1 MIALSHS
8 FSGKPRQAS
17 MAAYRQLLAENHV
30 EEILQDVKQNKTLD
44 RKKELPVWLPL
55 AASFKNGT
63 RKAEDAVPSGL
74 FFLDIDE
81 KGLTEALWNKVREER
96 LIQEFRIVYFAE
108 SAGGGTHIWAW
119 RTPGLSIE
127 ENIQR
132 LASRL
137 GVSYDSHVTDLA
149 RCCFMVSEQYVR
161 LLDPVVFEPLTEEQ
175 RQLYSASRM
184 IAQKEEDL
192 NALAQN
198 ALVQNAL
205 VQNELVQNALVQTTP
220 TPPNLGGEEDTPA
233 AESAPTVVMVSPPE
247 LGGARGGLNNSHS
260 CTYKDIPYSQIVQ
273 ALLWKLGYGDA
284 PAEGERNTALYTM
297 SRYLR
302 FICDFDEQKLFA
314 IIPHWGLPEHEV
326 ISTIKSA
333 VASVRPTDMPSQ
345 MKEVLSSLGAAME
358 VETEKAE
365 DSPIPT
371 VGNELPGILQDLA
384 DHAPGEF
391 KEATLIAAMPML
403 GTLATGIRA
412 RYNDGKINSASFIV
426 DIEAPQATG
435 KSFVDDEFA
444 LLMDP
449 IIKQDEVEWQKEIAY
464 SLAKKDGQDVENPCS
479 QIRIL
484 EPNIG
489 VSAFLERALYA
500 KGKHLFTYAPEI
512 ETVLKNNKGGAWT
525 EKNDLFRLAYDN
537 KPWGQHRISKDSFSG
552 KVTLYYNMVM
562 CGTPNKCRAFF
573 ADAESGL
580 VSRVTPVVLPDMVGA
595 KMPKFKPWTKDEEER
610 VKRQCL
616 CLMDEEGEVD
626 LPLINKA
633 LEEWDEEKR
642 QEYLQTLRYSLDV
655 LRRRAALNGFRA
667 GIIAYLLEGRQ
678 ETERAIKFARWYAER
693 CLHYQLQLYGD
704 KIDALHNGPSPQ
716 ASKGN
721 VRYLDALPREFTKED
736 LVTLRLANNESP
748 VVKTITWRWVKEGK
762 IEKIDTNLWRKIG

>member
-1 MIALSHS
+1 MASS
-8 FSGKPRQAS
+8 FSGKPRKAS
-17 MAAYRQLLAENHV
+17 MAAYRQLLAKNHV
-30 EEILQDVKQNKTLD
+30 EEILQDVKQNNRLD

-55 AASFKNGT
+55 AQSFNNGT

-74 FFLDIDE
+74 FYLDIDE
-81 KGLTEALWNKVREER
+81 KGLTEQLWQKVQDENLIEEY
-96 LIQEFRIVYFAE
+96 RIVYFAE

-119 RTPGLSIE
+119 RTPGATIE
-127 ENIQR
+127 EDIQK

-149 RCCFMVSEQYVR
+149 RCCFMVSEKYVK
-161 LLDPVVFEPLTEEQ
+161 LLDPIVFVEQPSSPKLGDNRGLNEESPLTE
-175 RQLYSASRM
+175 
-184 IAQKEEDL
+184 K
-192 NALAQN
+192 
-198 ALVQNAL
+198 
-205 VQNELVQNALVQTTP
+205 NENGSETCSDPQ
-220 TPPNLGGEEDTPA
+220 PPNLGG
-233 AESAPTVVMVSPPE
+233 S
-247 LGGARGGLNNSHS
+247 N
-260 CTYKDIPYSQIVQ
+260 YKGIPYENIVQ

-284 PAEGERNTALYTM
+284 PAEGERNMALYTM
-297 SRYLR
+297 SRYMR
-302 FICDFDEQKLFA
+302 FICDFDEQKLFT
-314 IIPHWGLPEHEV
+314 ILPHWGLSDHEV
-326 ISTIKSA
+326 QSTIKSA
-333 VASVRPTDMPSQ
+333 VGSTRPAGIPS
-345 MKEVLSSLGAAME
+345 MMNEVLSSLGAASE
-358 VETEKAE
+358 AGSAE
-365 DSPIPT
+365 SDEST
-371 VGNELPGILQDLA
+371 VAPVDNELPGILQDLS
-384 DHAPGEF
+384 DHAPEEF
-391 KEATLIAAMPML
+391 REATLMAAMPML

-412 RYNDGKINSASFIV
+412 KYRDGKLNSPSFIV

-435 KSFVDDEFA
+435 KSFVDAEFE

-449 IIKQDEVEWQKEIAY
+449 IIKQDEVEWQKEIEY
-464 SLAKKDGQDVENPCS
+464 SLAKKNGEEVENPCA
-479 QIRIL
+479 QIRII

-580 VSRVTPVVLPDMVGA
+580 VSRVTPVLLPDMVGA
-595 KMPKFKPWTKDEEER
+595 RMPHFKPWSQEDEEK

-616 CLMDEEGEVD
+616 CLMDEEGEVE

-633 LEEWDEEKR
+633 IEAWDEEKR

-678 ETERAIKFARWYAER
+678 ETERAIRFAVWYAER
-693 CLHYQLQLYGD
+693 CLHYQLQLYGN
-704 KIDALHNGPSPQ
+704 KIDALHDNAVSPQ

-721 VRYLDALPREFTKED
+721 IRYLDVLPKEFTKED
-736 LVTLRLANNESP
+736 LVNLRLANNESP
-748 VVKTITWRWVKEGK
+748 VVKTIICRWVKEGLVVK
-762 IEKIDTNLWRKIG
+762 TNANLWQKIQV

>member
-1 MIALSHS
+1 MIQLSHL
-8 FSGKPRQAS
+8 FSGKPRKAS
-17 MAAYRQLLAENHV
+17 MAAYRQLLTKNHV
-30 EEILQDVKQNKTLD
+30 DEILLDVKQNKNLD

-55 AASFKNGT
+55 AQCFNNGT

-81 KGLTEALWNKVREER
+81 KGLTEQLWQKVQDEN
-96 LIQEFRIVYFAE
+96 LIEEFRIVYFAE

-119 RTPGLSIE
+119 RTPGSTIE
-127 ENIQR
+127 EDIQK

-149 RCCFMVSEQYVR
+149 RCCFMVSEQYVK
-161 LLDPVVFEPLTEEQ
+161 LLDPVVFEESEWKEASEESEDKTEVSTLNS
-175 RQLYSASRM
+175 QLS
-184 IAQKEEDL
+184 I
-192 NALAQN
+192 
-198 ALVQNAL
+198 V
-205 VQNELVQNALVQTTP
+205 
-220 TPPNLGGEEDTPA
+220 
-233 AESAPTVVMVSPPE
+233 
-247 LGGARGGLNNSHS
+247 NSQLS
-260 CTYKDIPYSQIVQ
+260 TSYKGISYENIVQ

-284 PAEGERNTALYTM
+284 PAQGERNMALYTM
-297 SRYLR
+297 SRYMR
-302 FICDFDEQKLFA
+302 FICDFDEQRLFT
-314 IIPHWGLPEHEV
+314 ILPHWGLSEHEV
-326 ISTIKSA
+326 LSTIKSA
-333 VASVRPTDMPSQ
+333 VGSTRPAGIPS
-345 MKEVLSSLGAAME
+345 MMNEVLSSLGAAIETGTETIDDSMVSP
-358 VETEKAE
+358 VEA
-365 DSPIPT
+365 
-371 VGNELPGILQDLA
+371 ELPGILQDLS
-384 DHAPGEF
+384 DHAPEEF
-391 KEATLIAAMPML
+391 REATLIAAMPML

-412 RYNDGKINSASFIV
+412 KYRDGKLNSPSFIV

-435 KSFVDDEFA
+435 KSFVDAEFE

-449 IIKQDEVEWQKEIAY
+449 IIKQDEVEWQKEIEY
-464 SLAKKDGQDVENPCS
+464 SLAKKDGEEVENPCS
-479 QIRIL
+479 QIRII

-595 KMPKFKPWTKDEEER
+595 KMPQFKAWSQEDEEK

-616 CLMDEEGEVD
+616 CLMDEEGEVE

-633 LEEWDEEKR
+633 IEEWDEGKR

-655 LRRRAALNGFRA
+655 LRRRAALNGFCA
-667 GIIAYLLEGRQ
+667 GILAYLLEGRQ
-678 ETERAIKFARWYAER
+678 ETERAIKFAVWYAER
-693 CLHYQLQLYGD
+693 CLHYQLQLYGN
-704 KIDALHNGPSPQ
+704 KIDALHDNAVSPQ
-716 ASKGN
+716 VSKGN
-721 VRYLDALPREFTKED
+721 IRYLDALPKEFTKED
-736 LVTLRLANNESP
+736 LVNLRLANNESP
-748 VVKTITWRWVKEGK
+748 VVKTIICRWVKEALIVKTG
-762 IEKIDTNLWRKIG
+762 TNLWQKIL

>member
-1 MIALSHS
+1 MASS
-8 FSGKPRQAS
+8 FSGKPRKAS
-17 MAAYRQLLAENHV
+17 MAAYRQLLAKNHV
-30 EEILQDVKQNKTLD
+30 EDILQDVKQNNRLD

-55 AASFKNGT
+55 AQSFNNGT

-74 FFLDIDE
+74 FYLDIDE
-81 KGLTEALWNKVREER
+81 KGLTEHLWQKVQDEN
-96 LIQEFRIVYFAE
+96 LIEKYRIVYFAE

-119 RTPGLSIE
+119 RTPGATIE
-127 ENIQR
+127 EDIQK

-149 RCCFMVSEQYVR
+149 RCCFMVSEKYVK
-161 LLDPVVFEPLTEEQ
+161 LLDPIVFEEQPSSPKLGDNRGLNEESPLTEKNENGSETC
-175 RQLYSASRM
+175 SAP
-184 IAQKEEDL
+184 QH
-192 NALAQN
+192 
-198 ALVQNAL
+198 
-205 VQNELVQNALVQTTP
+205 
-220 TPPNLGGEEDTPA
+220 PNLGG
-233 AESAPTVVMVSPPE
+233 S
-247 LGGARGGLNNSHS
+247 N
-260 CTYKDIPYSQIVQ
+260 YKGIPYENIVQ

-284 PAEGERNTALYTM
+284 PAEGERNMALYTM
-297 SRYLR
+297 SRYMR
-302 FICDFDEQKLFA
+302 FICDFDEQKLFT
-314 IIPHWGLPEHEV
+314 ILPHWGLSDHEV
-326 ISTIKSA
+326 QSTIKSA
-333 VASVRPTDMPSQ
+333 VGSTRPAGIPS
-345 MKEVLSSLGAAME
+345 MMNEVLSSLGAA
-358 VETEKAE
+358 TEAGSAE
-365 DSPIPT
+365 SDEST
-371 VGNELPGILQDLA
+371 VAPVDNELPGILQDLS
-384 DHAPGEF
+384 DHAPEEF
-391 KEATLIAAMPML
+391 REATLIAAMPML

-412 RYNDGKINSASFIV
+412 RYRDGKLNSPSFIV

-435 KSFVDDEFA
+435 KSFVDAEFE

-449 IIKQDEVEWQKEIAY
+449 IIKQDEVEWQKEIEY
-464 SLAKKDGQDVENPCS
+464 SLAKKNGEEVENPCA
-479 QIRIL
+479 QIRII

-573 ADAESGL
+573 ADAEGGL
-580 VSRVTPVVLPDMVGA
+580 VSRVTPVLLPDMVGA
-595 KMPKFKPWTKDEEER
+595 RMPHFKPWSQEDEEK

-616 CLMDEEGEVD
+616 CLMDEEGEVE

-633 LEEWDEEKR
+633 IEAWDEEKR

-678 ETERAIKFARWYAER
+678 ETERAIRFAVWYAER
-693 CLHYQLQLYGD
+693 CLHYQLQLYGN
-704 KIDALHNGPSPQ
+704 KIDALHDNAVSPQ

-721 VRYLDALPREFTKED
+721 IRYLDVLPKEFTKED
-736 LVTLRLANNESP
+736 LVNLRLANNESP
-748 VVKTITWRWVKEGK
+748 VVKTIIYRWVKEGLVVK
-762 IEKIDTNLWRKIG
+762 TNANLWQKIQV

>member
-1 MIALSHS
+1 
-8 FSGKPRQAS
+8 
-17 MAAYRQLLAENHV
+17 MAAYRQLLAKNHV
-30 EEILQDVKQNKTLD
+30 EEILQDVKQNNRLD

-55 AASFKNGT
+55 AQSFNNGT

-74 FFLDIDE
+74 FYLDIDE
-81 KGLTEALWNKVREER
+81 KGLTEQLWQKVQDENLIEEY
-96 LIQEFRIVYFAE
+96 RIVYFAE

-119 RTPGLSIE
+119 RTPGATIE
-127 ENIQR
+127 EDIQK

-149 RCCFMVSEQYVR
+149 RCCFMVSEKYVK
-161 LLDPVVFEPLTEEQ
+161 LLDPIVFEEQPSSPKLGDNRGLNEESPLTE
-175 RQLYSASRM
+175 
-184 IAQKEEDL
+184 K
-192 NALAQN
+192 
-198 ALVQNAL
+198 
-205 VQNELVQNALVQTTP
+205 NENGSETCSDPQ
-220 TPPNLGGEEDTPA
+220 PPNLGG
-233 AESAPTVVMVSPPE
+233 S
-247 LGGARGGLNNSHS
+247 N
-260 CTYKDIPYSQIVQ
+260 YKGIPYENIVQ

-284 PAEGERNTALYTM
+284 PAEGERNMALYTM
-297 SRYLR
+297 SRYMR
-302 FICDFDEQKLFA
+302 FICDFDEQKLFT
-314 IIPHWGLPEHEV
+314 ILPHWGLSNHEV
-326 ISTIKSA
+326 QSTIKSA
-333 VASVRPTDMPSQ
+333 VGSTRPAGIPS
-345 MKEVLSSLGAAME
+345 MMNEVLSSLGAASQAGS
-358 VETEKAE
+358 AE
-365 DSPIPT
+365 SDEST
-371 VGNELPGILQDLA
+371 VAPVDNELPGILQDLSN
-384 DHAPGEF
+384 HAPEEF
-391 KEATLIAAMPML
+391 REATLMAAMPML

-412 RYNDGKINSASFIV
+412 KYRDGKLNSPSFIV

-435 KSFVDDEFA
+435 KSFVDAEFE

-449 IIKQDEVEWQKEIAY
+449 IIKQDEVEWQKEIEY
-464 SLAKKDGQDVENPCS
+464 SLAKKNGEEVENPCA
-479 QIRIL
+479 QIRII

-573 ADAESGL
+573 ADAEGGL
-580 VSRVTPVVLPDMVGA
+580 VSRVTPVLLPDMVGA
-595 KMPKFKPWTKDEEER
+595 RMPHFKSWSQEDEEK

-616 CLMDEEGEVD
+616 CLMDEEGEVE

-633 LEEWDEEKR
+633 IEAWDEGKR

-678 ETERAIKFARWYAER
+678 ETERAIRFAVWYAER
-693 CLHYQLQLYGD
+693 CLHYQLQLYGN
-704 KIDALHNGPSPQ
+704 KIDALHDNAVSPQ

-721 VRYLDALPREFTKED
+721 IRYLDVLPKEFTKED
-736 LVTLRLANNESP
+736 LVNLRLANNESP
-748 VVKTITWRWVKEGK
+748 VVKTIIYRWVKEGLVVK
-762 IEKIDTNLWRKIG
+762 TNANLWQKIQV

>member
-1 MIALSHS
+1 MVCISNS

-30 EEILQDVKQNKTLD
+30 ENILTDVKQNKNLD

-55 AASFKNGT
+55 AECFKNGT

-81 KGLTEALWNKVREER
+81 KGLTEQLWQKVQDEN
-96 LIQEFRIVYFAE
+96 LIEAFRIVYFAE

-127 ENIQR
+127 EDIQK

-149 RCCFMVSEQYVR
+149 RCCFMVSEQYVK
-161 LLDPVVFEPLTEEQ
+161 LLDPIVFEPLTEEQ
-175 RQLYSASRM
+175 MKLYTSDDFSRILCKQSEQVRAGNSDEQTNLSPLTSCPSPLNYKG
-184 IAQKEEDL
+184 IAYEK
-192 NALAQN
+192 
-198 ALVQNAL
+198 
-205 VQNELVQNALVQTTP
+205 
-220 TPPNLGGEEDTPA
+220 
-233 AESAPTVVMVSPPE
+233 
-247 LGGARGGLNNSHS
+247 
-260 CTYKDIPYSQIVQ
+260 IVQ
-273 ALLWKLGYGDA
+273 SLLWKLGYGDA
-284 PAEGERNTALYTM
+284 PAEGERNMALYTM

-314 IIPHWGLPEHEV
+314 ILPHWGLSDHEV
-326 ISTIKSA
+326 MSTIKSA
-333 VASVRPTDMPSQ
+333 VGSTRPAGIPSQ
-345 MKEVLSSLGAAME
+345 MNEVLSMLGAATE
-358 VETEKAE
+358 AGSETADDSLVVPVEK
-365 DSPIPT
+365 
-371 VGNELPGILQDLA
+371 ELPGILQDLS
-384 DHAPGEF
+384 DHAPEEF

-412 RYNDGKINSASFIV
+412 KYRDGKVNSPSFIV

-435 KSFVDDEFA
+435 KSFVDNEFE

-464 SLAKKDGQDVENPCS
+464 SLAKKDGQEVENPCAA
-479 QIRIL
+479 IRII

-580 VSRVTPVVLPDMVGA
+580 VSRVTPVILPDMVGA
-595 KMPKFKPWTKDEEER
+595 KMPQFEPWTKEDEEK

-633 LEEWDEEKR
+633 IEEWDEGKR

-678 ETERAIKFARWYAER
+678 ETERAIKFALWYAER
-693 CLHYQLQLYGD
+693 CLHYQLLIYGD
-704 KIDALHNGPSPQ
+704 KIDALHNGQLSPQ

-721 VRYLDALPREFTKED
+721 IRYLDALPKEFTKED
-736 LVTLRLANNESP
+736 LVNLRLANGESP
-748 VVKTITWRWVKEGK
+748 VVKTIICRWVKESLIVK
-762 IEKIDTNLWRKIG
+762 IGTNLWQKIPS

>member
-1 MIALSHS
+1 MILLASS

-30 EEILQDVKQNKTLD
+30 EEILTDVKQNKNLD

-55 AASFKNGT
+55 AECFTNGV
-63 RKAEDAVPSGL
+63 RKAEDAQPSGL
-74 FFLDIDE
+74 YYLDIDE
-81 KGLTEALWNKVREER
+81 KGLTEQLWNKVREEN
-96 LIQEFRIVYFAE
+96 LIEEFRIVYFAE

-127 ENIQR
+127 EDIQK

-137 GVSYDSHVTDLA
+137 GVSYDPHVTDLA
-149 RCCFMVSEQYVR
+149 RCCFMVSEQYVK

-175 RQLYSASRM
+175 KMDYTASHSP
-184 IAQKEEDL
+184 
-192 NALAQN
+192 
-198 ALVQNAL
+198 
-205 VQNELVQNALVQTTP
+205 VQTTP
-220 TPPNLGGEEDTPA
+220 APPNSGGEMVT
-233 AESAPTVVMVSPPE
+233 TVGDDSVAGVISSPPE
-247 LGGARGGLNNSHS
+247 LGGVRGGLN
-260 CTYKDIPYSQIVQ
+260 YKGIAYDKIVQ

-314 IIPHWGLPEHEV
+314 ILPHWGLSDHEV
-326 ISTIKSA
+326 LSTIKSA
-333 VASVRPTDMPSQ
+333 VSSVRPTDMPSQ
-345 MKEVLSSLGAAME
+345 MKEVLASLGAAQE
-358 VETEKAE
+358 VASENDDESLVTPV
-365 DSPIPT
+365 DQ
-371 VGNELPGILQDLA
+371 ELPGILQDLS
-384 DHAPGEF
+384 DHAPEEF

-412 RYNDGKINSASFIV
+412 KYRDGKMNSASFIV

-435 KSFVDDEFA
+435 KSFVDNEFE

-479 QIRIL
+479 QIRII

-595 KMPKFKPWTKDEEER
+595 KMPQFKVWTKDEEEK

-633 LEEWDEEKR
+633 IEEWDEGKR

-667 GIIAYLLEGRQ
+667 GIIAYLLEGRK
-678 ETERAIKFARWYAER
+678 ETERAIKFALWYAER
-693 CLHYQLQLYGD
+693 CLYYQLQIYGD
-704 KIDALHNGPSPQ
+704 KIDALHNGMLTTQ
-716 ASKGN
+716 AAKGN
-721 VRYLDALPREFTKED
+721 IRYLDALPKEFTKED
-736 LVTLRLANNESP
+736 LVNLRLANNESP
-748 VVKTITWRWVKEGK
+748 VVKTIICRWVKEELIAK
-762 IEKIDTNLWRKIG
+762 IGTNLWQKIC

>member
-1 MIALSHS
+1 MASS
-8 FSGKPRQAS
+8 FSGKPRKAS
-17 MAAYRQLLAENHV
+17 MAAYRQLLAKNHV
-30 EEILQDVKQNKTLD
+30 EEILQDVKQNNRLD

-55 AASFKNGT
+55 AQSFNNGT

-74 FFLDIDE
+74 FYLDIDE
-81 KGLTEALWNKVREER
+81 KGLTEQLWQKVQDENLIEEY
-96 LIQEFRIVYFAE
+96 RIVYFAE

-119 RTPGLSIE
+119 RTPGATIE
-127 ENIQR
+127 EDIQK

-149 RCCFMVSEQYVR
+149 RCCFMVSEKYVK
-161 LLDPVVFEPLTEEQ
+161 LLDPIVFEEQPSSPKLGDNRGLNEESPLTE
-175 RQLYSASRM
+175 
-184 IAQKEEDL
+184 K
-192 NALAQN
+192 
-198 ALVQNAL
+198 
-205 VQNELVQNALVQTTP
+205 NENGSETCSDPQ
-220 TPPNLGGEEDTPA
+220 PPNLGG
-233 AESAPTVVMVSPPE
+233 S
-247 LGGARGGLNNSHS
+247 N
-260 CTYKDIPYSQIVQ
+260 YKGIPYENIVQ

-284 PAEGERNTALYTM
+284 PAEGERNMALYTM
-297 SRYLR
+297 SRYMR

-314 IIPHWGLPEHEV
+314 ILPHWGLSDHEV
-326 ISTIKSA
+326 QSTIKSA
-333 VASVRPTDMPSQ
+333 VGSTRPAGIPS
-345 MKEVLSSLGAAME
+345 MMNEVLSSLGAASE
-358 VETEKAE
+358 AGSAE
-365 DSPIPT
+365 SDEST
-371 VGNELPGILQDLA
+371 VAPVDAELPGILQDLS
-384 DHAPGEF
+384 DHAPEEF
-391 KEATLIAAMPML
+391 REATLMAAMPML

-412 RYNDGKINSASFIV
+412 KYRDGKLNSPSFIV

-435 KSFVDDEFA
+435 KSFVDAEFE

-449 IIKQDEVEWQKEIAY
+449 IIKQDEVEWQKEIEY
-464 SLAKKDGQDVENPCS
+464 SLAKKNGEEVENPCA
-479 QIRIL
+479 QIRII

-580 VSRVTPVVLPDMVGA
+580 VSRVTPVLLPDMVGA
-595 KMPKFKPWTKDEEER
+595 RMPHFKPWSQEDEEK

-616 CLMDEEGEVD
+616 CLRDEEGEIE

-633 LEEWDEEKR
+633 IEAWDEEKR

-678 ETERAIKFARWYAER
+678 ETERAIRFAVWYAER
-693 CLHYQLQLYGD
+693 CLHYQLQLYGN
-704 KIDALHNGPSPQ
+704 KIDALHDNAVSPQ

-721 VRYLDALPREFTKED
+721 IRYLDVLPKEFTKED
-736 LVTLRLANNESP
+736 LMNLRLANNESP
-748 VVKTITWRWVKEGK
+748 VVKTIICRWVKEGLVVK
-762 IEKIDTNLWRKIG
+762 TNANLWQKIQV

>member
-1 MIALSHS
+1 MVCICNS

-17 MAAYRQLLAENHV
+17 MAAYRQLLAKNHV
-30 EEILQDVKQNKTLD
+30 EEILTDVKQNNRLD

-55 AASFKNGT
+55 AASFNNGT

-74 FFLDIDE
+74 YFLDIDE
-81 KGLTEALWNKVREER
+81 KGLTEQLWQKVQDEN
-96 LIQEFRIVYFAE
+96 LIEEFRIVYFAE

-127 ENIQR
+127 EDIQR
-132 LASRL
+132 LAGRL
-137 GVSYDSHVTDLA
+137 GVGYDSHVTDLA
-149 RCCFMVSEQYVR
+149 RCCFMVSEQYVK
-161 LLDPVVFEPLTEEQ
+161 LLDPVVFEK
-175 RQLYSASRM
+175 SDW
-184 IAQKEEDL
+184 KEIPEVSKTPE
-192 NALAQN
+192 NADNL
-198 ALVQNAL
+198 
-205 VQNELVQNALVQTTP
+205 P
-220 TPPNLGGEEDTPA
+220 TLD
-233 AESAPTVVMVSPPE
+233 
-247 LGGARGGLNNSHS
+247 
-260 CTYKDIPYSQIVQ
+260 YKGIDYEKIVR

-284 PAEGERNTALYTM
+284 PAQGERNMALYTM

-314 IIPHWGLPEHEV
+314 ILPHWGLSDHEV
-326 ISTIKSA
+326 LSTIKSA
-333 VASVRPTDMPSQ
+333 VGSTRPAGIPS
-345 MKEVLSSLGAAME
+345 MMNEVLSSLGAAVE
-358 VETEKAE
+358 AETETA
-365 DSPIPT
+365 DQSVAP
-371 VGNELPGILQDLA
+371 VDAELPGILQDLS
-384 DHAPGEF
+384 DHAPEEF
-391 KEATLIAAMPML
+391 REATLMAAMPML

-412 RYNDGKINSASFIV
+412 KYRDGKLNSPSFIV

-435 KSFVDDEFA
+435 KSFVDAEFE

-464 SLAKKDGQDVENPCS
+464 SLAKKNGEEVENPCS
-479 QIRIL
+479 QIRII

-500 KGKHLFTYAPEI
+500 KDKHLFTYAPEI

-595 KMPKFKPWTKDEEER
+595 KMPQFKAWSQEDEEK

-633 LEEWDEEKR
+633 IEEWDEGKR

-678 ETERAIKFARWYAER
+678 ETERAIRFALWYAER

-704 KIDALHNGPSPQ
+704 KIDALHNGTLSTQ

-721 VRYLDALPREFTKED
+721 IRYLDALPKEFTKAD
-736 LVTLRLANNESP
+736 LVNLRLANGESP
-748 VVKTITWRWVKEGK
+748 VVKTIICRWVKESLIMK
-762 IEKIDTNLWRKIG
+762 IGTNLWQKIQ

>member
-1 MIALSHS
+1 MMQIATS

-30 EEILQDVKQNKTLD
+30 EEILQDVKQNKNLD

-63 RKAEDAVPSGL
+63 RKAEDAQPSGL

-81 KGLTEALWNKVREER
+81 KGLTEALWNKVREEN

-127 ENIQR
+127 EDIQR

-161 LLDPVVFEPLTEEQ
+161 LLDPGVFEENRGEWLEVRGKRIDSSATNSDNETNLSPLTS
-175 RQLYSASRM
+175 YHSP
-184 IAQKEEDL
+184 L
-192 NALAQN
+192 N
-198 ALVQNAL
+198 
-205 VQNELVQNALVQTTP
+205 
-220 TPPNLGGEEDTPA
+220 
-233 AESAPTVVMVSPPE
+233 
-247 LGGARGGLNNSHS
+247 
-260 CTYKDIPYSQIVQ
+260 YKDIPYSQIVQ

-314 IIPHWGLPEHEV
+314 ILPHWGLPEHEV

-358 VETEKAE
+358 AETEKAE

-371 VGNELPGILQDLA
+371 VDNELPGILQDLA
-384 DHAPGEF
+384 DHAPEEF

-678 ETERAIKFARWYAER
+678 ETERAIKFVRWYAER

-704 KIDALHNGPSPQ
+704 KIDALHNGTSPQ
-716 ASKGN
+716 TSKGN
-721 VRYLDALPREFTKED
+721 VRSLDALPREFTKED

>member
-1 MIALSHS
+1 MIQLASS
-8 FSGKPRQAS
+8 FSGKPRKAS
-17 MAAYRQLLAENHV
+17 MAAYRQLLAKNHV
-30 EEILQDVKQNKTLD
+30 DEILLDVKQNNRMD

-81 KGLTEALWNKVREER
+81 KGLTEQLWQKVQAEN
-96 LIQEFRIVYFAE
+96 LIEEFRIVYFAE
-108 SAGGGTHIWAW
+108 SAGGGTHIWAR
-119 RTPGLSIE
+119 RTPGATIE
-127 ENIQR
+127 EDIQR
-132 LASRL
+132 LAQRL

-149 RCCFMVSEQYVR
+149 RCCFMVSEQYVK
-161 LLDPVVFEPLTEEQ
+161 LLDPVVFEEIERREESGE
-175 RQLYSASRM
+175 RREISSA
-184 IAQKEEDL
+184 
-192 NALAQN
+192 
-198 ALVQNAL
+198 
-205 VQNELVQNALVQTTP
+205 
-220 TPPNLGGEEDTPA
+220 TPA
-233 AESAPTVVMVSPPE
+233 PLADSQSDLSP
-247 LGGARGGLNNSHS
+247 LSSLHS
-260 CTYKDIPYSQIVQ
+260 PLSYKGIPYDKIVQ

-284 PAEGERNTALYTM
+284 PAEGERNMALYTM

-302 FICDFDEQKLFA
+302 FICDFDEQKLFT
-314 IIPHWGLPEHEV
+314 ILPHWGLSDHEV
-326 ISTIKSA
+326 LATIKSA
-333 VASVRPTDMPSQ
+333 VGSVRPAGIPSMMQ
-345 MKEVLSSLGAAME
+345 EVISSLGAPIETGTETADDTLAAP
-358 VETEKAE
+358 VEA
-365 DSPIPT
+365 
-371 VGNELPGILQDLA
+371 ELPSILQDLS
-384 DHAPGEF
+384 DHAPEEF
-391 KEATLIAAMPML
+391 REATLIAAMPML

-412 RYNDGKINSASFIV
+412 KYRDGKLNSPSFIV

-435 KSFVDDEFA
+435 KSFVDEEFQ

-449 IIKQDEVEWQKEIAY
+449 IIKQDEVEWQKEIQY
-464 SLAKKDGQDVENPCS
+464 SLAKKNGEDVENPCS
-479 QIRIL
+479 QIRII

-512 ETVLKNNKGGAWT
+512 ETVLKNNRGGAWT

-595 KMPKFKPWTKDEEER
+595 RMPEFKAWTKDEEEK

-616 CLMDEEGEVD
+616 CLMDEEGEVS

-633 LEEWDEEKR
+633 IEAWDEEKR
-642 QEYLQTLRYSLDV
+642 QEYLQTLHYSLDV

-667 GIIAYLLEGRQ
+667 GIIAYLLEGHQ
-678 ETERAIKFARWYAER
+678 ETERAIKFALWYAER
-693 CLHYQLQLYGD
+693 CLHYQLQLYGA
-704 KIDALHNGPSPQ
+704 KIDALHNNAVSPQ
-716 ASKGN
+716 FSKGN
-721 VRYLDALPREFTKED
+721 IRYLDALPKEFTKED
-736 LVTLRLANNESP
+736 LVSLRLANNESP
-748 VVKTITWRWVKEGK
+748 VVKTIIYRWVKEGLVTK
-762 IEKIDTNLWRKIG
+762 TGTNLWQKCPE

>member
-1 MIALSHS
+1 MKFAADMIQFASS
-8 FSGKPRQAS
+8 FSGKPRKAS

-30 EEILQDVKQNKTLD
+30 EEILTDVKQNKNLN

-55 AASFKNGT
+55 AESFNNGT

-81 KGLTEALWNKVREER
+81 KGLTEQLWNKVREEN
-96 LIQEFRIVYFAE
+96 LIEAFRIVYFAE

-127 ENIQR
+127 EDIQK

-137 GVSYDSHVTDLA
+137 GVTYDSHVTDLA
-149 RCCFMVSEQYVR
+149 RCCFMVSEQYVK
-161 LLDPVVFEPLTEEQ
+161 LLDPIVFEESEW
-175 RQLYSASRM
+175 
-184 IAQKEEDL
+184 KEESGKKTDSS
-192 NALAQN
+192 AP
-198 ALVQNAL
+198 VSD
-205 VQNELVQNALVQTTP
+205 TP
-220 TPPNLGGEEDTPA
+220 TNL
-233 AESAPTVVMVSPPE
+233 SP
-247 LGGARGGLNNSHS
+247 LNTNPSPLN
-260 CTYKDIPYSQIVQ
+260 YKGIPYENIVQ

-284 PAEGERNTALYTM
+284 PAEGERNMALYTM

-302 FICDFDEQKLFA
+302 FICDFDEQKLYA
-314 IIPHWGLPEHEV
+314 ILPHWGLSDHEV
-326 ISTIKSA
+326 LSTIKSA
-333 VASVRPTDMPSQ
+333 VSSVRPAGIPSQ
-345 MKEVLSSLGAAME
+345 MNEVLSTLGATM
-358 VETEKAE
+358 ETEAE
-365 DSPIPT
+365 PVDESPIT
-371 VGNELPGILQDLA
+371 AVSEELPGILQDLS
-384 DHAPGEF
+384 DHAPEEF
-391 KEATLIAAMPML
+391 REATLIAAMPML

-412 RYNDGKINSASFIV
+412 KYRDGKLNSPSFLV

-435 KSFVDDEFA
+435 KSFVDSEFE

-449 IIKQDEVEWQKEIAY
+449 IIKQDEVEWQKEIEY
-464 SLAKKDGQDVENPCS
+464 SLAKKDGQDVENPCAA
-479 QIRIL
+479 IRII

-580 VSRVTPVVLPDMVGA
+580 VSRVTPVLLPDMVGA
-595 KMPKFKPWTKDEEER
+595 KMPHFKAWTKEEEEK

-626 LPLINKA
+626 LPLINQA
-633 LEEWDEEKR
+633 IEAWDESKR

-667 GIIAYLLEGRQ
+667 GIIAYLLEGRK
-678 ETERAIKFARWYAER
+678 ETERAIKFAVWYAER
-693 CLHYQLQLYGD
+693 CLHYQLMIYGD
-704 KIDALHNGPSPQ
+704 KIDALHNNALSPQ

-721 VRYLDALPREFTKED
+721 IRYLDVLPKEFTKED
-736 LVTLRLANNESP
+736 LVNLRLANHESP
-748 VVKTITWRWVKEGK
+748 VVKTIIYRWVKEGLIK
-762 IEKIDTNLWRKIG
+762 KTDSNLWQKLQS

>member
-1 MIALSHS
+1 MIQLALS

-30 EEILQDVKQNKTLD
+30 EEILADVKQNKNLD

-55 AASFKNGT
+55 AECFNNGT
-63 RKAEDAVPSGL
+63 RKAEDAVASGL

-81 KGLTEALWNKVREER
+81 KGLTEALWKKVQEEK
-96 LIQEFRIVYFAE
+96 LIEEFRIVYFAE

-127 ENIQR
+127 EDIQK

-137 GVSYDSHVTDLA
+137 GVSYDSHVTDLS
-149 RCCFMVSEQYVR
+149 RCCFMVSEQYVK

-175 RQLYSASRM
+175 RKLYALPINNKVEQTEVETTHLSPLTTSLSP
-184 IAQKEEDL
+184 L
-192 NALAQN
+192 NYKGIPY
-198 ALVQNAL
+198 
-205 VQNELVQNALVQTTP
+205 EKIVQT
-220 TPPNLGGEEDTPA
+220 
-233 AESAPTVVMVSPPE
+233 M
-247 LGGARGGLNNSHS
+247 
-260 CTYKDIPYSQIVQ
+260 
-273 ALLWKLGYGDA
+273 LWKLGYGDA

-302 FICDFDEQKLFA
+302 FICDFDEQKLFQ
-314 IIPHWGLPEHEV
+314 ILPHWGLSDHEV
-326 ISTIKSA
+326 MTTIKSA
-333 VASVRPTDMPSQ
+333 VSSVRPTEIPLL
-345 MKEVLSSLGAAME
+345 MKEVLTSMGTVQEAS
-358 VETEKAE
+358 AE
-365 DSPIPT
+365 CVDDAFVAP
-371 VGNELPGILQDLA
+371 VDDDLPGILQEIA
-384 DHAPGEF
+384 DHAPEEF
-391 KEATLIAAMPML
+391 KEASLIASMPML
-403 GTLATGIRA
+403 GTLATSVRA
-412 RYNDGKINSASFIV
+412 KYRDGELNSASFIV
-426 DIEAPQATG
+426 SIEAPQATG
-435 KSFVDDEFA
+435 KSFADKLFY

-479 QIRIL
+479 NIRII

-489 VSAFLERALYA
+489 VSALLERALYA
-500 KGKHLFTYAPEI
+500 KGKHLFTRAPEI

-552 KVTLYYNMVM
+552 KVTLYYNILM

-573 ADAESGL
+573 ADVESGL

-595 KMPKFKPWTKDEEER
+595 KMPKFKIWTKEEEEK

-626 LPLINKA
+626 LPLINQA
-633 LEEWDEEKR
+633 IEEWDESKR

-655 LRRRAALNGFRA
+655 FRRRAALNGFRA
-667 GIIAYLLEGRQ
+667 GIVAYLLEGRK
-678 ETERAIKFARWYAER
+678 ETERAIKFAVWYAER
-693 CLHYQLQLYGD
+693 CLHYQLQIYGD
-704 KIDALHNGPSPQ
+704 KIDALHNDQLSTQ
-716 ASKGN
+716 AAKGN
-721 VRYLDALPREFTKED
+721 IRYLDALPKEFTKED
-736 LVTLRLANNESP
+736 LVSLRLSNNESP
-748 VVKTITWRWVKEGK
+748 VVKTIIYRWVMEGK
-762 IEKIDTNLWRKIG
+762 IEKIDANLWRKI

>member
-1 MIALSHS
+1 MIQLSHL
-8 FSGKPRQAS
+8 FSGKPRKAS
-17 MAAYRQLLAENHV
+17 MAAYRQLLAKNHV
-30 EEILQDVKQNKTLD
+30 DEILLDVKQNNNLD

-55 AASFKNGT
+55 AQCFNNGT

-81 KGLTEALWNKVREER
+81 KGLTEQLWQKVQDEN
-96 LIQEFRIVYFAE
+96 LIEEFRIVYFAE

-119 RTPGLSIE
+119 RTPGSTIE
-127 ENIQR
+127 EDIQK

-149 RCCFMVSEQYVR
+149 RCCFMVSEQYVK
-161 LLDPVVFEPLTEEQ
+161 LLDPIVFEPLTEEQ
-175 RQLYSASRM
+175 KKMYATEVVSSR
-184 IAQKEEDL
+184 ITNSTEQVESKLSSLTPIPSPL
-192 NALAQN
+192 N
-198 ALVQNAL
+198 
-205 VQNELVQNALVQTTP
+205 
-220 TPPNLGGEEDTPA
+220 
-233 AESAPTVVMVSPPE
+233 
-247 LGGARGGLNNSHS
+247 
-260 CTYKDIPYSQIVQ
+260 YKGIPYENIVQ

-284 PAEGERNTALYTM
+284 PAQGERNMALYTM
-297 SRYLR
+297 SRYMR
-302 FICDFDEQKLFA
+302 FICDFDEQRLFT
-314 IIPHWGLPEHEV
+314 ILPHWGLSDHEV
-326 ISTIKSA
+326 LSTIKSA
-333 VASVRPTDMPSQ
+333 VGSTRPAGIPS
-345 MKEVLSSLGAAME
+345 MMNEVLSSLGAAIETGTETIDDSMVSP
-358 VETEKAE
+358 VEA
-365 DSPIPT
+365 
-371 VGNELPGILQDLA
+371 ELPGILQDLS
-384 DHAPGEF
+384 DHAPEEF
-391 KEATLIAAMPML
+391 REATLIAAMPML

-412 RYNDGKINSASFIV
+412 KYRDGKLNSPSFIV

-435 KSFVDDEFA
+435 KSFVDAEFE

-449 IIKQDEVEWQKEIAY
+449 IIKQDEVEWQKEIEY
-464 SLAKKDGQDVENPCS
+464 SLAKKDGQEVENPCA
-479 QIRIL
+479 QIRII

-580 VSRVTPVVLPDMVGA
+580 VSRVTPVLLPDMVGA
-595 KMPKFKPWTKDEEER
+595 KMPQFKAWSQEDEEK

-616 CLMDEEGEVD
+616 CLMDEEGEVE

-633 LEEWDEEKR
+633 IEEWDEGKR

-678 ETERAIKFARWYAER
+678 ETERAIKFALWYAER
-693 CLHYQLQLYGD
+693 CLHYQLQLYGN
-704 KIDALHNGPSPQ
+704 KIDALHDNAVSPQ
-716 ASKGN
+716 VSKGN
-721 VRYLDALPREFTKED
+721 IRYLDALPKEFTKED
-736 LVTLRLANNESP
+736 LVNLRLANNESP
-748 VVKTITWRWVKEGK
+748 VVKTIICRWVKEALIVK
-762 IEKIDTNLWRKIG
+762 IGANLWQKIL

>member
-1 MIALSHS
+1 MISIANSI
-8 FSGKPRQAS
+8 SGKPCQAS
-17 MAAYRQLLAENHV
+17 LEAVRELLAKNHV
-30 EEILQDVKQNKTLD
+30 DEILLDVKQNGNRD

-55 AASFKNGT
+55 AASFKNGV
-63 RKAEDAVPSGL
+63 RKAEDAQPSGL
-74 FFLDIDE
+74 YFLDIDE
-81 KGLTEALWNKVREER
+81 KSLTEQLWNKVREEN
-96 LIQEFRIVYFAE
+96 LIEEFRIVYFAE

-119 RTPGLSIE
+119 RTPGISIE
-127 ENIQR
+127 EDIQK

-149 RCCFMVSEQYVR
+149 RCCFMVSEQYVK

-175 RQLYSASRM
+175 RQLY
-184 IAQKEEDL
+184 AQPSMNKVE
-192 NALAQN
+192 QKT
-198 ALVQNAL
+198 
-205 VQNELVQNALVQTTP
+205 ELSTFN
-220 TPPNLGGEEDTPA
+220 
-233 AESAPTVVMVSPPE
+233 SP
-247 LGGARGGLNNSHS
+247 LSTS
-260 CTYKDIPYSQIVQ
+260 YKGIPYEKIVQ

-314 IIPHWGLPEHEV
+314 ILPHWGLSDHEV
-326 ISTIKSA
+326 LSTIKSA
-333 VASVRPTDMPSQ
+333 VGSVRPTDMPSQ

-358 VETEKAE
+358 SSSEPVD
-365 DSPIPT
+365 DSPITP
-371 VGNELPGILQDLA
+371 VEDELPGILQDLA
-384 DHAPGEF
+384 DHAPEEF

-412 RYNDGKINSASFIV
+412 RYRDGKMNSASFIV

-435 KSFVDDEFA
+435 KSFVDNEFE

-464 SLAKKDGQDVENPCS
+464 SLAKKNGEDVENPCS
-479 QIRIL
+479 QIRII

-580 VSRVTPVVLPDMVGA
+580 VSRVTPVILPDMVGA
-595 KMPKFKPWTKDEEER
+595 KMPQFKVWTKDEEEK

-626 LPLINKA
+626 LPLINQA
-633 LEEWDEEKR
+633 IEEWDESKR

-678 ETERAIKFARWYAER
+678 ETERAIKFALWYAER
-693 CLHYQLQLYGD
+693 CLHYQLQIYGD
-704 KIDALHNGPSPQ
+704 KIDALHNGMLTTQ
-716 ASKGN
+716 TSKGN
-721 VRYLDALPREFTKED
+721 IRYMDALPKEFTKED
-736 LVTLRLANNESP
+736 LVGLRLANNESP
-748 VVKTITWRWVKEGK
+748 VVKTIIYRWVKEGL
-762 IEKIDTNLWRKIG
+762 IEKIGTNLWRKCC

>member
-1 MIALSHS
+1 MNFAADMISIANSI
-8 FSGKPRQAS
+8 SGKPCQAS
-17 MAAYRQLLAENHV
+17 LEAVRELLAKNHV
-30 EEILQDVKQNKTLD
+30 DEILLDVKQNGNRN

-55 AASFKNGT
+55 AECFKNGT

-81 KGLTEALWNKVREER
+81 KGLTEQLWNKVCEEN
-96 LIQEFRIVYFAE
+96 LVEEFRIVYFAE

-127 ENIQR
+127 EDIQK

-137 GVSYDSHVTDLA
+137 GVNYDSHVTDLA
-149 RCCFMVSEQYVR
+149 RCCFMVSEQYVK

-175 RQLYSASRM
+175 RQLYAPPVINKVEQPEVETTHLSP
-184 IAQKEEDL
+184 L
-192 NALAQN
+192 NS
-198 ALVQNAL
+198 
-205 VQNELVQNALVQTTP
+205 EL
-220 TPPNLGGEEDTPA
+220 
-233 AESAPTVVMVSPPE
+233 SP
-247 LGGARGGLNNSHS
+247 LN
-260 CTYKDIPYSQIVQ
+260 YKGIPYEKIVQ
-273 ALLWKLGYGDA
+273 ALLWKLGYGDK

-314 IIPHWGLPEHEV
+314 ILPHWGLSDHEV
-326 ISTIKSA
+326 LSTIKSA
-333 VASVRPTDMPSQ
+333 VGSVRPTDMPSQ
-345 MKEVLSSLGAAME
+345 MKEVLSSLGAAIE
-358 VETEKAE
+358 NGVEDVDDLPITPVE
-365 DSPIPT
+365 D
-371 VGNELPGILQDLA
+371 ELPGILQDLA
-384 DHAPGEF
+384 DHAPEEF
-391 KEATLIAAMPML
+391 KEATLMAAMPML

-412 RYNDGKINSASFIV
+412 RYRDGKLNSPSFIV

-435 KSFVDDEFA
+435 KSFVDSEFE

-449 IIKQDEVEWQKEIAY
+449 IIKQDEVEWQKEIEY
-464 SLAKKDGQDVENPCS
+464 SLAKKNGEEVENPCS
-479 QIRIL
+479 QIRII

-552 KVTLYYNMVM
+552 KVILYYNMVL

-580 VSRVTPVVLPDMVGA
+580 VSRVTPVLLPDMVGA
-595 KMPKFKPWTKDEEER
+595 KMPQFKVWTKDEEEN

-633 LEEWDEEKR
+633 IEAWDEGKR
-642 QEYLQTLRYSLDV
+642 QEYLQTLRYSVDV
-655 LRRRAALNGFRA
+655 FRRRAALNGFRA
-667 GIIAYLLEGRQ
+667 GILAYLLEGHK
-678 ETERAIKFARWYAER
+678 ETERAIRFAVWFAER
-693 CLHYQLQLYGD
+693 CFHYQLQIYGD
-704 KIDALHNGPSPQ
+704 KIDALHDNTLSPQ

-721 VRYLDALPREFTKED
+721 VRYLDALPKEFTKED
-736 LVTLRLANNESP
+736 LVNMRLANNEST
-748 VVKTITWRWVKEGK
+748 VVKTITYRWCKEGK
-762 IEKIDTNLWRKIG
+762 VEKIGTNLWRKMG

>member
-1 MIALSHS
+1 MIMMANS
-8 FSGKPRQAS
+8 FSGKPRKAS
-17 MAAYRQLLAENHV
+17 MAAYRQLLAKNHV
-30 EEILQDVKQNKTLD
+30 EEILTDVKQNNNLD

-55 AASFKNGT
+55 AECFNNGT
-63 RKAEDAVPSGL
+63 RKAEDAETSGL
-74 FFLDIDE
+74 YFLDIDE
-81 KGLTEALWNKVREER
+81 KGLTDALWRKVREEN
-96 LIQEFRIVYFAE
+96 LIEECRIVYFAE

-127 ENIQR
+127 EDIQK

-149 RCCFMVSEQYVR
+149 RCCFMVSEQYVK
-161 LLDPVVFEPLTEEQ
+161 LLDPIVFEPLTEEQ
-175 RQLYSASRM
+175 KKLYVQPVVAKV
-184 IAQKEEDL
+184 AQTSVNEECSMV
-192 NALAQN
+192 N
-198 ALVQNAL
+198 
-205 VQNELVQNALVQTTP
+205 
-220 TPPNLGGEEDTPA
+220 GEC
-233 AESAPTVVMVSPPE
+233 SM
-247 LGGARGGLNNSHS
+247 
-260 CTYKDIPYSQIVQ
+260 TYKGIAYEKIVQ
-273 ALLWKLGYGDA
+273 SLLWKLGYGGA
-284 PAEGERNTALYTM
+284 PAEGERNMALYTM

-302 FICDFDEQKLFA
+302 FICDFNEQKLFQ
-314 IIPHWGLPEHEV
+314 ILPHWGLSDHEV
-326 ISTIKSA
+326 LSTIKSA
-333 VASVRPTDMPSQ
+333 VGSTRPSEMPSQ
-345 MKEVLSSLGAAME
+345 MKEVLASLGAAQE
-358 VETEKAE
+358 TSSESVDDAIVTPVE
-365 DSPIPT
+365 
-371 VGNELPGILQDLA
+371 NELPDLLQDLS
-384 DHAPGEF
+384 DHAPEEF

-412 RYNDGKINSASFIV
+412 KYRDGKLNSPSFIV

-435 KSFVDDEFA
+435 KSFVDNEFE

-464 SLAKKDGQDVENPCS
+464 SLAKKNGEEVENPCS

-595 KMPKFKPWTKDEEER
+595 KMPKFKVWTKDEEEK
-610 VKRQCL
+610 VKRMCL
-616 CLMDEEGEVD
+616 CLMDEEGEVE

-633 LEEWDEEKR
+633 IEDWDEGKR

-667 GIIAYLLEGRQ
+667 GIIAYLLEGHK
-678 ETERAIKFARWYAER
+678 ETERAIKFALWYAER
-693 CLHYQLQLYGD
+693 CLHYQLKIYGD
-704 KIDALHNGPSPQ
+704 KIDALHNGTLSIQ

-721 VRYLDALPREFTKED
+721 IRYLDALPKEFTKED
-736 LVTLRLANNESP
+736 FVNLRLGNGESP
-748 VVKTITWRWVKEGK
+748 VVKTIIYRWVKEGK
-762 IEKIDTNLWRKIG
+762 IKKTDTNLWQKC

>member
-1 MIALSHS
+1 MIQLALS

-30 EEILQDVKQNKTLD
+30 EEILTDVKQNNNLD

-55 AASFKNGT
+55 AECFINGT
-63 RKAEDAVPSGL
+63 RKAEDAQPSGL
-74 FFLDIDE
+74 YFLDIDE
-81 KGLTEALWNKVREER
+81 KGLTEALWKKVQEEN
-96 LIQEFRIVYFAE
+96 LIEEFRIVYFAE

-127 ENIQR
+127 EDIQK

-149 RCCFMVSEQYVR
+149 RCCFMVSEQYVK
-161 LLDPVVFEPLTEEQ
+161 LLDPIVFEPLTEEQ
-175 RQLYSASRM
+175 HELYG
-184 IAQKEEDL
+184 
-192 NALAQN
+192 
-198 ALVQNAL
+198 V
-205 VQNELVQNALVQTTP
+205 P
-220 TPPNLGGEEDTPA
+220 TPIINKVEETEVETVLTSEPSDNPN
-233 AESAPTVVMVSPPE
+233 
-247 LGGARGGLNNSHS
+247 
-260 CTYKDIPYSQIVQ
+260 YKGIPYEKIVQ

-302 FICDFDEQKLFA
+302 FICDFDEQKLFQ
-314 IIPHWGLPEHEV
+314 ILPHWGLSDHEV
-326 ISTIKSA
+326 LSTIKSA
-333 VASVRPTDMPSQ
+333 VSSVRPTDMPSQ
-345 MKEVLSSLGAAME
+345 MKEVLASLGAAQE
-358 VETEKAE
+358 ANSESVD
-365 DSPIPT
+365 DSFVTP
-371 VGNELPGILQDLA
+371 VDNELPGILQDLS
-384 DHAPGEF
+384 DHAPEEF
-391 KEATLIAAMPML
+391 KEATLMAAMPML

-412 RYNDGKINSASFIV
+412 KYRDGVLNSASFIV

-435 KSFVDDEFA
+435 KSFVDKEFE

-479 QIRIL
+479 NIRII

-552 KVTLYYNMVM
+552 KINLFYNMVI

-580 VSRVTPVVLPDMVGA
+580 VSRVTPVLLPDMVGA
-595 KMPKFKPWTKDEEER
+595 KMPQFKVWTKEDEEK

-626 LPLINKA
+626 LPLINQA
-633 LEEWDEEKR
+633 IEEWDESKR

-655 LRRRAALNGFRA
+655 LRRRSALNGFRA
-667 GIIAYLLEGRQ
+667 GIIAYLLEGHQ
-678 ETERAIKFARWYAER
+678 ETERAIKFALWYAER
-693 CLHYQLQLYGD
+693 CLHYQLQIYGD
-704 KIDALHNGPSPQ
+704 KIDALRNAQLSPQ

-721 VRYLDALPREFTKED
+721 IRYLDALPKEFTKED
-736 LVTLRLANNESP
+736 LVSLRLANNESP
-748 VVKTITWRWVKEGK
+748 VVKTIICRWVKEGL
-762 IEKIDTNLWRKIG
+762 IEKIGTNLWRKI

>member
-1 MIALSHS
+1 MASS
-8 FSGKPRQAS
+8 FSGKPRKAS
-17 MAAYRQLLAENHV
+17 MAAYRQLLAKNHV
-30 EEILQDVKQNKTLD
+30 EEILQDVKQNNRLD

-55 AASFKNGT
+55 AQSFNNGT

-74 FFLDIDE
+74 FYLDIDE
-81 KGLTEALWNKVREER
+81 KGLTEQLWQKVQDENLIEEY
-96 LIQEFRIVYFAE
+96 RIVYFAE

-119 RTPGLSIE
+119 RTPGATIE
-127 ENIQR
+127 EDIQK

-149 RCCFMVSEQYVR
+149 RCCFMVSEKYVK
-161 LLDPVVFEPLTEEQ
+161 LLDPEVFEEQPSSPKLGDNRGLNEESPLTEKNENGSETC
-175 RQLYSASRM
+175 SAP
-184 IAQKEEDL
+184 Q
-192 NALAQN
+192 
-198 ALVQNAL
+198 
-205 VQNELVQNALVQTTP
+205 
-220 TPPNLGGEEDTPA
+220 PPNLGG
-233 AESAPTVVMVSPPE
+233 S
-247 LGGARGGLNNSHS
+247 N
-260 CTYKDIPYSQIVQ
+260 YKGIPYENIVQ

-284 PAEGERNTALYTM
+284 PAEGERNMALYTM
-297 SRYLR
+297 SRYMR
-302 FICDFDEQKLFA
+302 FICDFDEQKLFT
-314 IIPHWGLPEHEV
+314 ILPHWGLSDHEV
-326 ISTIKSA
+326 QSTIKSA
-333 VASVRPTDMPSQ
+333 VGSTRPAGIPS
-345 MKEVLSSLGAAME
+345 MMNEVLSSLGAASE
-358 VETEKAE
+358 AGSAE
-365 DSPIPT
+365 SDEST
-371 VGNELPGILQDLA
+371 VAPVDNELPGILQDLS
-384 DHAPGEF
+384 DHAPEEF
-391 KEATLIAAMPML
+391 REATLMAAMPML

-412 RYNDGKINSASFIV
+412 KYRDGKLNSPSFIV

-435 KSFVDDEFA
+435 KSFVDAEFE

-449 IIKQDEVEWQKEIAY
+449 IIKQDEVEWQKEIEY
-464 SLAKKDGQDVENPCS
+464 SLAKKNGEEVENPCA
-479 QIRIL
+479 QIRII

-573 ADAESGL
+573 ADAEGGL
-580 VSRVTPVVLPDMVGA
+580 VSRVTPVLLPDMVGA
-595 KMPKFKPWTKDEEER
+595 RMPHFKAWSQEDEEK

-616 CLMDEEGEVD
+616 CLMDEEGEVE

-633 LEEWDEEKR
+633 IEAWDEEKR

-678 ETERAIKFARWYAER
+678 ETERAIRFAVWYAER
-693 CLHYQLQLYGD
+693 CLHYQLQLYGN
-704 KIDALHNGPSPQ
+704 KIDALHDNAVSPQ

-721 VRYLDALPREFTKED
+721 IRYLDVLPKEFTKED
-736 LVTLRLANNESP
+736 LVNLRLANNESP
-748 VVKTITWRWVKEGK
+748 VVKTIIYRWVKEGLVVK
-762 IEKIDTNLWRKIG
+762 TNANLWQKIQV

>member
-1 MIALSHS
+1 
-8 FSGKPRQAS
+8 
-17 MAAYRQLLAENHV
+17 MAAYRQLLAKNHV
-30 EEILQDVKQNKTLD
+30 EEILQDVKQNKNLD
-44 RKKELPVWLPL
+44 RKKELPVWLSL
-55 AASFKNGT
+55 AECFTGGT
-63 RKAEDAVPSGL
+63 RKAEDAQPSGL

-81 KGLTEALWNKVREER
+81 KGLTEALWNKVREEN
-96 LIQEFRIVYFAE
+96 LIEEFRIVYFAE

-119 RTPGLSIE
+119 RTPGKSIE
-127 ENIQR
+127 EDIQK
-132 LASRL
+132 LAIRL

-149 RCCFMVSEQYVR
+149 RCCFMVSEQYVK

-175 RQLYSASRM
+175 KKMYATEVVTNSTEQVESNLSPLTSCPSP
-184 IAQKEEDL
+184 L
-192 NALAQN
+192 N
-198 ALVQNAL
+198 
-205 VQNELVQNALVQTTP
+205 
-220 TPPNLGGEEDTPA
+220 
-233 AESAPTVVMVSPPE
+233 
-247 LGGARGGLNNSHS
+247 
-260 CTYKDIPYSQIVQ
+260 YKGIPYENIVQ
-273 ALLWKLGYGDA
+273 ALLWKLGYGNA
-284 PAEGERNTALYTM
+284 PVEGERNTALYTM

-314 IIPHWGLPEHEV
+314 ILPHWGLSDHEV
-326 ISTIKSA
+326 LSTIKSA
-333 VASVRPTDMPSQ
+333 VSSVRPAGIPSQ
-345 MKEVLSSLGAAME
+345 MNEVLSTLGAAIE
-358 VETEKAE
+358 TGTETTDDSLVAPVEA
-365 DSPIPT
+365 
-371 VGNELPGILQDLA
+371 ELPGILQDLS
-384 DHAPGEF
+384 DHAPEEF
-391 KEATLIAAMPML
+391 KEATLMAAMPML

-412 RYNDGKINSASFIV
+412 KYRDGKLNSPSFIV

-435 KSFVDDEFA
+435 KSFVDSEFE

-464 SLAKKDGQDVENPCS
+464 SLAKKDGEDVENPCAN
-479 QIRIL
+479 IRII

-595 KMPKFKPWTKDEEER
+595 RMPQFKAWSQEDEEK

-633 LEEWDEEKR
+633 IEEWDESKR

-678 ETERAIKFARWYAER
+678 ETERAIKFALWYAER
-693 CLHYQLQLYGD
+693 CLHYQLQIYGD
-704 KIDALHNGPSPQ
+704 KIDALHNGTLSTQ

-721 VRYLDALPREFTKED
+721 IRYLDALPKEFTKEA
-736 LVTLRLANNESP
+736 LVNLRLANNESP
-748 VVKTITWRWVKEGK
+748 VVKTIICRWVKEGK
-762 IEKIDTNLWRKIG
+762 VEKIGTNLWQKNC

>member
-1 MIALSHS
+1 
-8 FSGKPRQAS
+8 

-30 EEILQDVKQNKTLD
+30 EEILQDVKQNKNLN

-55 AASFKNGT
+55 AESFTNGT
-63 RKAEDAVPSGL
+63 RKADDAQPSGL

-81 KGLTEALWNKVREER
+81 KGLTEELWGKVWDENLIEEC
-96 LIQEFRIVYFAE
+96 RIVYFAE

-119 RTPGLSIE
+119 RTPSLSIE
-127 ENIQR
+127 EDIQK

-149 RCCFMVSEQYVR
+149 RCCFMVSEQYVK
-161 LLDPVVFEPLTEEQ
+161 LMDPAIFEPLSEEQ
-175 RQLYSASRM
+175 KALY
-184 IAQKEEDL
+184 
-192 NALAQN
+192 
-198 ALVQNAL
+198 
-205 VQNELVQNALVQTTP
+205 QTTP
-220 TPPNLGGEEDTPA
+220 SPSYSGGESSEEISYSGG
-233 AESAPTVVMVSPPE
+233 ES
-247 LGGARGGLNNSHS
+247 
-260 CTYKDIPYSQIVQ
+260 YKGIAYEKIVQ

-297 SRYLR
+297 TRYMR
-302 FICDFDEQKLFA
+302 FICDFNEQKLFS
-314 IIPHWGLPEHEV
+314 IMPHWGLADHEV
-326 ISTIKSA
+326 MSTIKSA
-333 VASVRPTDMPSQ
+333 VGSTRPSDIPSQ
-345 MKEVLSSLGAAME
+345 MKEVLSFLGASME
-358 VETEKAE
+358 SGDE
-365 DSPIPT
+365 DSDEALCAP
-371 VGNELPGILQDLA
+371 VEKELPGILQDLS
-384 DHAPGEF
+384 DHSPEEF
-391 KEATLIAAMPML
+391 KEATLMAAMPML
-403 GTLATGIRA
+403 GTLATSIRA
-412 RYNDGKINSASFIV
+412 KYRDGKLNSPSFIV

-435 KSFVDDEFA
+435 KSFVDNEFE

-449 IIKQDEVEWQKEIAY
+449 IIKQDEVEWQKEIEY
-464 SLAKKDGQDVENPCS
+464 SLAKKNGEEVENPCS
-479 QIRIL
+479 QIRII

-580 VSRVTPVVLPDMVGA
+580 VSRVTPVLLPDMTGA
-595 KMPKFKPWTKDEEER
+595 KMPHFKEWSKEEEEK

-616 CLMDEEGEVD
+616 CLMDEEGEVE

-633 LEEWDEEKR
+633 IEEWDESKR

-667 GIIAYLLEGRQ
+667 GIIAYLLEGRK
-678 ETERAIKFARWYAER
+678 ETERAIKFAVWYAER
-693 CLHYQLQLYGD
+693 CLHYQLMIYGD
-704 KIDALHNGPSPQ
+704 KIDALHNGSISPQ

-721 VRYLDALPREFTKED
+721 IRYLDALPKEFTKED
-736 LVTLRLANNESP
+736 LVNLRLANNESA
-748 VVKTITWRWVKEGK
+748 VVKTIICRWGKE
-762 IEKIDTNLWRKIG
+762 EKIKKIGPNLWQKCPS

>member
-1 MIALSHS
+1 
-8 FSGKPRQAS
+8 

-30 EEILQDVKQNKTLD
+30 EEILADVKQNKNLS

-55 AASFKNGT
+55 AECFTNGT

-81 KGLTEALWNKVREER
+81 KGLTEELWGKVWENNLIEEC
-96 LIQEFRIVYFAE
+96 RIVYFAE

-119 RTPGLSIE
+119 RTPGSTIE
-127 ENIQR
+127 EDIQK

-149 RCCFMVSEQYVR
+149 RCCFMVSEQYVK
-161 LLDPVVFEPLTEEQ
+161 LLDPAIFEPLSEEQ
-175 RQLYSASRM
+175 KKLYEVSLDSEPTEVVN
-184 IAQKEEDL
+184 QTEPSEVSES
-192 NALAQN
+192 QN
-198 ALVQNAL
+198 
-205 VQNELVQNALVQTTP
+205 
-220 TPPNLGGEEDTPA
+220 
-233 AESAPTVVMVSPPE
+233 
-247 LGGARGGLNNSHS
+247 
-260 CTYKDIPYSQIVQ
+260 YKGIPYEKIIQ

-297 SRYLR
+297 TRYMR
-302 FICDFDEQKLFA
+302 FICDFNEQKLFQ
-314 IIPHWGLPEHEV
+314 ILPHWGLADHEV
-326 ISTIKSA
+326 MSTIKSA
-333 VASVRPTDMPSQ
+333 IGSTRPSDIPSQ
-345 MKEVLSSLGAAME
+345 MKEVLSFLGASAE
-358 VETEKAE
+358 GGDE
-365 DSPIPT
+365 DSDESLCAP
-371 VGNELPGILQDLA
+371 VEKELPGILQDLS
-384 DHAPGEF
+384 DHAPEEF
-391 KEATLIAAMPML
+391 REATLIAAMPML
-403 GTLATGIRA
+403 GTLATSVRA
-412 RYNDGKINSASFIV
+412 KYRDGKLNSPSFIV

-435 KSFVDDEFA
+435 KSFVDNEFE

-449 IIKQDEVEWQKEIAY
+449 IIKQDEVEWQKEIEY
-464 SLAKKDGQDVENPCS
+464 SLAKKNGEEVENPCS
-479 QIRIL
+479 QIRII

-580 VSRVTPVVLPDMVGA
+580 VSRVTPVQLPDMTGA
-595 KMPKFKPWTKDEEER
+595 KMPHFKEWTKEEEEK

-616 CLMDEEGEVD
+616 CLMDEEGEID

-633 LEEWDEEKR
+633 IEEWDESKR

-678 ETERAIKFARWYAER
+678 ETERAIKFAVWYAER
-693 CLHYQLQLYGD
+693 CLHYQLLIYGD
-704 KIDALHNGPSPQ
+704 KIDALHNGTLSPQ
-716 ASKGN
+716 TSKGN
-721 VRYLDALPREFTKED
+721 VRYLDVLPKEFTKED
-736 LVTLRLANNESP
+736 LVNLRLANNESA
-748 VVKTITWRWVKEGK
+748 VVKTIIYRWVKEGK
-762 IEKIDTNLWRKIG
+762 IVKINTNLWQKC

>member
-1 MIALSHS
+1 
-8 FSGKPRQAS
+8 

-30 EEILQDVKQNKTLD
+30 EEILQDVKQNKNLE

-55 AASFKNGT
+55 AQCFNNGT

-81 KGLTEALWNKVREER
+81 KGLTEQLWQKVQDEN
-96 LIQEFRIVYFAE
+96 LIEEFRIVYFAE

-127 ENIQR
+127 EDIQK

-149 RCCFMVSEQYVR
+149 RCCFMVSEHYVK
-161 LLDPVVFEPLTEEQ
+161 LLDPVVFEESEW
-175 RQLYSASRM
+175 
-184 IAQKEEDL
+184 KEESGKSKE
-192 NALAQN
+192 NSSA
-198 ALVQNAL
+198 
-205 VQNELVQNALVQTTP
+205 
-220 TPPNLGGEEDTPA
+220 TPA
-233 AESAPTVVMVSPPE
+233 PLADSKSDLLPLSTFHFPLST
-247 LGGARGGLNNSHS
+247 LN
-260 CTYKDIPYSQIVQ
+260 YKGIPYENIVQ

-297 SRYLR
+297 SRYMR
-302 FICDFDEQKLFA
+302 FICDFDEQKLFT
-314 IIPHWGLPEHEV
+314 ILPHWGLSDHEAL
-326 ISTIKSA
+326 STIKSA
-333 VASVRPTDMPSQ
+333 VSSTRPAGIPSQ
-345 MKEVLSSLGAAME
+345 MNEVLANLGAALE
-358 VETEKAE
+358 AGSAE
-365 DSPIPT
+365 DEETT
-371 VGNELPGILQDLA
+371 VPPVEAELPGILQDLS
-384 DHAPGEF
+384 DHAPEEF
-391 KEATLIAAMPML
+391 REATLMAAMPML

-412 RYNDGKINSASFIV
+412 KYRDGKLNSPSFIV

-435 KSFVDDEFA
+435 KSFVDAEFE

-479 QIRIL
+479 CIRII

-489 VSAFLERALYA
+489 TAAFLERALYA

-552 KVTLYYNMVM
+552 KVILYYNMVM

-595 KMPKFKPWTKDEEER
+595 KMPEFKVWTKEDEEK

-616 CLMDEEGEVD
+616 CLMDEEGEVS

-633 LEEWDEEKR
+633 IEEWDEGKR
-642 QEYLQTLRYSLDV
+642 QEYLQTLHYSLDV
-655 LRRRAALNGFRA
+655 FRRRAALNGFRA

-678 ETERAIKFARWYAER
+678 ETECAIKFAVWYAER
-693 CLHYQLQLYGD
+693 CLHYQLQIYGD
-704 KIDALHNGPSPQ
+704 KIDALHNNAISPQ

-721 VRYLDALPREFTKED
+721 IRYLDALPKEFTKED
-736 LVTLRLANNESP
+736 LVNLRLANHESP
-748 VVKTITWRWVKEGK
+748 VVKTIICRWGKEGLVV
-762 IEKIDTNLWRKIG
+762 KIDTNLWQKKNPQ

>member
-1 MIALSHS
+1 LDFLFFPYFFAAAMVNLALS

-30 EEILQDVKQNKTLD
+30 EDILQDVKQNKNLD

-55 AASFKNGT
+55 AECFTNGV
-63 RKAEDAVPSGL
+63 RKAEDAVASGL
-74 FFLDIDE
+74 YFLDIDE
-81 KGLTEALWNKVREER
+81 KGLTEQLWNKVREEN
-96 LIQEFRIVYFAE
+96 LIEEFRIVYFAE

-127 ENIQR
+127 EDIQK

-149 RCCFMVSEQYVR
+149 RCCFMVSEQYVK
-161 LLDPVVFEPLTEEQ
+161 LLDPAVFEPLTEEQ
-175 RQLYSASRM
+175 RKLYAQPIINKVEQTEVEQVHASENADNPNYKG
-184 IAQKEEDL
+184 IAYEK
-192 NALAQN
+192 
-198 ALVQNAL
+198 
-205 VQNELVQNALVQTTP
+205 
-220 TPPNLGGEEDTPA
+220 
-233 AESAPTVVMVSPPE
+233 
-247 LGGARGGLNNSHS
+247 
-260 CTYKDIPYSQIVQ
+260 IVQ

-302 FICDFDEQKLFA
+302 FICDFDEQKLFQ
-314 IIPHWGLPEHEV
+314 ILPHWGLSDHEV
-326 ISTIKSA
+326 LSTIKSA
-333 VASVRPTDMPSQ
+333 VSSVRPTDMPSQ
-345 MKEVLSSLGAAME
+345 MKEVLASLGAAME
-358 VETEKAE
+358 TSSENDEESLVT
-365 DSPIPT
+365 P
-371 VGNELPGILQDLA
+371 VNQELPGILQDLA
-384 DHAPGEF
+384 DHAPEEF
-391 KEATLIAAMPML
+391 KEATLMAAMPML

-412 RYNDGKINSASFIV
+412 RYRDGKMNSASFIV

-435 KSFVDDEFA
+435 KSFVDNEFE

-449 IIKQDEVEWQKEIAY
+449 IIKQDEVEWQKEIEY

-479 QIRIL
+479 QIRII

-580 VSRVTPVVLPDMVGA
+580 VSRVTPVILPDMVGA
-595 KMPKFKPWTKDEEER
+595 KMPQFVPWTKEEEER

-633 LEEWDEEKR
+633 IEEWDEGKR

-655 LRRRAALNGFRA
+655 FRRRAALNGFRA
-667 GIIAYLLEGRQ
+667 GLVAYLLEGRQ
-678 ETERAIKFARWYAER
+678 ETERAIKFALWYAER
-693 CLHYQLQLYGD
+693 CLHYQLQIYGD
-704 KIDALHNGPSPQ
+704 KIDALHNGTLSPQ

-721 VRYLDALPREFTKED
+721 IRYLDALPKEFTKED
-736 LVTLRLANNESP
+736 LVALRLANNESP
-748 VVKTITWRWVKEGK
+748 VIKTITYRWVKEGLVIK
-762 IEKIDTNLWRKIG
+762 IGTNLWQKCY

>member
-1 MIALSHS
+1 MISVANS

-30 EEILQDVKQNKTLD
+30 EEILQDVKQNKNLD

-55 AASFKNGT
+55 AECFNNGT

-81 KGLTEALWNKVREER
+81 KGLTEQLWQKVQDEN
-96 LIQEFRIVYFAE
+96 LIEKFRIVYFAE

-119 RTPGLSIE
+119 RTPGISIE
-127 ENIQR
+127 EDIQK

-149 RCCFMVSEQYVR
+149 RCCFMVSEQYVK
-161 LLDPVVFEPLTEEQ
+161 LLDPIVFEASPNPL
-175 RQLYSASRM
+175 
-184 IAQKEEDL
+184 QKEGANKEADHPL
-192 NALAQN
+192 LLEGA
-198 ALVQNAL
+198 
-205 VQNELVQNALVQTTP
+205 
-220 TPPNLGGEEDTPA
+220 GGG
-233 AESAPTVVMVSPPE
+233 S
-247 LGGARGGLNNSHS
+247 
-260 CTYKDIPYSQIVQ
+260 YKDIPYEKIVQ

-284 PAEGERNTALYTM
+284 PAEGERNMALYTM
-297 SRYLR
+297 SRYMR
-302 FICDFDEQKLFA
+302 FICDFDEQKLFVVL
-314 IIPHWGLPEHEV
+314 PHWGLSDHEAF
-326 ISTIKSA
+326 STIKSA
-333 VASVRPTDMPSQ
+333 VGSTRPAGIPSQ
-345 MKEVLSSLGAAME
+345 MNEVLSTLGAAIE
-358 VETEKAE
+358 AGTETTD
-365 DSPIPT
+365 DSLITP
-371 VGNELPGILQDLA
+371 VDAELPGILQDLS
-384 DHAPGEF
+384 DHAPEEF
-391 KEATLIAAMPML
+391 REATLMAAMPML

-412 RYNDGKINSASFIV
+412 KYRDGKLNSASFIV

-435 KSFVDDEFA
+435 KSFVDSEFE

-479 QIRIL
+479 QIRII

-537 KPWGQHRISKDSFSG
+537 KPWGQHRISKDSISG

-580 VSRVTPVVLPDMVGA
+580 VSRVTPVQLPDMIGA
-595 KMPKFKPWTKDEEER
+595 SMPRFKVWTKDEEEK

-633 LEEWDEEKR
+633 VEAWDESKR
-642 QEYLQTLRYSLDV
+642 EEYLQTLRPSIDV
-655 LRRRAALNGFRA
+655 LRRRSALNGFRA

-678 ETERAIKFARWYAER
+678 ETERAIRFAVWYAER
-693 CLHYQLQLYGD
+693 CLHYQLQIYGD
-704 KIDALHNGPSPQ
+704 KIDALYHGMQ
-716 ASKGN
+716 GTVA
-721 VRYLDALPREFTKED
+721 
-736 LVTLRLANNESP
+736 LRLANGDSP
-748 VVKTITWRWVKEGK
+748 VVKTVICRWVKEGK
-762 IEKIDTNLWRKIG
+762 VEKIGTNLWQKNC

>member
-1 MIALSHS
+1 MVNLALSY
-8 FSGKPRQAS
+8 SGKPRQAS

-30 EEILQDVKQNKTLD
+30 DEILVDVKQNKNLN

-55 AASFKNGT
+55 AECFTNGV
-63 RKAEDAVPSGL
+63 RKAEDALPSGL
-74 FFLDIDE
+74 YFLDIDE
-81 KGLTEALWNKVREER
+81 KGLTEQLWNKVREEN
-96 LIQEFRIVYFAE
+96 LIEEFRIVYFAE

-127 ENIQR
+127 EDIQK

-149 RCCFMVSEQYVR
+149 RCCFMVSEKYVK

-175 RQLYSASRM
+175 RQLY
-184 IAQKEEDL
+184 AQPVINKVEPTEVETTHLTPLTSDISPL
-192 NALAQN
+192 N
-198 ALVQNAL
+198 
-205 VQNELVQNALVQTTP
+205 
-220 TPPNLGGEEDTPA
+220 
-233 AESAPTVVMVSPPE
+233 
-247 LGGARGGLNNSHS
+247 
-260 CTYKDIPYSQIVQ
+260 YKGIPYDQIIQ

-302 FICDFDEQKLFA
+302 FICDFNEQKLFM
-314 IIPHWGLPEHEV
+314 ILPHWGLSDHEV
-326 ISTIKSA
+326 LSTIKSA
-333 VASVRPTDMPSQ
+333 VSSVRPTDMPSQ
-345 MKEVLSSLGAAME
+345 MKEVLSSLGAALEEHSE
-358 VETEKAE
+358 VVEESLAAPVE
-365 DSPIPT
+365 D
-371 VGNELPGILQDLA
+371 ELPGILQDLS
-384 DHAPGEF
+384 DHAPEEF
-391 KEATLIAAMPML
+391 KEATLMAAMPML

-412 RYNDGKINSASFIV
+412 RYRDGKMNSASFII

-435 KSFVDDEFA
+435 KSFVDNEFE

-479 QIRIL
+479 QIRII

-552 KVTLYYNMVM
+552 KITLYYNMVM

-595 KMPKFKPWTKDEEER
+595 KMPQFVPWTKEDEER

-633 LEEWDEEKR
+633 IEEWDESKR

-678 ETERAIKFARWYAER
+678 ETERAIKFALWFAER
-693 CLHYQLQLYGD
+693 CLYYQLQIYGD
-704 KIDALHNGPSPQ
+704 KIDLLHNGALSMQ
-716 ASKGN
+716 AAKGN
-721 VRYLDALPREFTKED
+721 IRYLDALPKEFTKED
-736 LVTLRLANNESP
+736 LVALRLSNNESP
-748 VVKTITWRWVKEGK
+748 VVKTIIYRWVKEGLV
-762 IEKIDTNLWRKIG
+762 EKIGTNLWRKCC

>member
-1 MIALSHS
+1 MISVANS

-30 EEILQDVKQNKTLD
+30 EEILQDVKQNHNLD

-55 AASFKNGT
+55 AESFKNGT

-74 FFLDIDE
+74 YFLDIDE
-81 KGLTEALWNKVREER
+81 KGLTEQLWNKVREEN
-96 LIQEFRIVYFAE
+96 LIEAFRIVYFAE

-119 RTPGLSIE
+119 RTPGLSVE
-127 ENIQR
+127 EDIQK

-149 RCCFMVSEQYVR
+149 RCCFMVSEQYVK
-161 LLDPVVFEPLTEEQ
+161 LIDPVVFEASPNPL
-175 RQLYSASRM
+175 
-184 IAQKEEDL
+184 QKEGANKEADHPL
-192 NALAQN
+192 LLEGA
-198 ALVQNAL
+198 
-205 VQNELVQNALVQTTP
+205 
-220 TPPNLGGEEDTPA
+220 GGG
-233 AESAPTVVMVSPPE
+233 S
-247 LGGARGGLNNSHS
+247 
-260 CTYKDIPYSQIVQ
+260 YKDIPYEKIVQ

-284 PAEGERNTALYTM
+284 PAEGERDMALYTM
-297 SRYLR
+297 SRYMR
-302 FICDFDEQKLFA
+302 FICDFDEQKLFT
-314 IIPHWGLPEHEV
+314 ILPHWGLSDHEV
-326 ISTIKSA
+326 ITTIKSA
-333 VASVRPTDMPSQ
+333 VSSVRPAGIPSQ
-345 MKEVLSSLGAAME
+345 MNEVLSTLGAAIE
-358 VETEKAE
+358 AETETTD
-365 DSPIPT
+365 DSLITPVDT
-371 VGNELPGILQDLA
+371 ELPGILQDLS
-384 DHAPGEF
+384 DHAPEEF
-391 KEATLIAAMPML
+391 REATLIAAMPML

-412 RYNDGKINSASFIV
+412 KYRDGKLNSPSFIV

-435 KSFVDDEFA
+435 KSFVDNEFE

-449 IIKQDEVEWQKEIAY
+449 IIKQDEVEWQKEIEY
-464 SLAKKDGQDVENPCS
+464 SLAKKDGQEVENPCS

-580 VSRVTPVVLPDMVGA
+580 VSRVTPVILPDMVGA
-595 KMPKFKPWTKDEEER
+595 KMPQFKAWSQDEIEK

-616 CLMDEEGEVD
+616 CLMDEEGEVS

-633 LEEWDEEKR
+633 IEEWDESKR
-642 QEYLQTLRYSLDV
+642 QEYLQTLRYSIDV
-655 LRRRAALNGFRA
+655 FRRRAALNGFRA

-678 ETERAIKFARWYAER
+678 ETERAIKFAVWYAER
-693 CLHYQLQLYGD
+693 CFQYQLQIYGN
-704 KIDALHNGPSPQ
+704 KVDALHDGALSPQ

-721 VRYLDALPREFTKED
+721 IRYLDLLPKEFTKED
-736 LVTLRLANNESP
+736 LVNLRLANNESP
-748 VVKTITWRWVKEGK
+748 VVKNIIYRWVKEDLIK
-762 IEKIDTNLWRKIG
+762 KIDSNLWQKLPS

>member
-1 MIALSHS
+1 
-8 FSGKPRQAS
+8 

-30 EEILQDVKQNKTLD
+30 EEILADVKQNKNLS

-55 AASFKNGT
+55 AECFTNGT

-81 KGLTEALWNKVREER
+81 KGLTEELWGKVWENNLIEEC
-96 LIQEFRIVYFAE
+96 RIVYFAE

-119 RTPGLSIE
+119 RTPGSTIE
-127 ENIQR
+127 EDIQK

-149 RCCFMVSEQYVR
+149 RCCFMVSEQYVK
-161 LLDPVVFEPLTEEQ
+161 LMDPAIFEPLSEEQ
-175 RQLYSASRM
+175 KKLYEVSS
-184 IAQKEEDL
+184 D
-192 NALAQN
+192 
-198 ALVQNAL
+198 
-205 VQNELVQNALVQTTP
+205 
-220 TPPNLGGEEDTPA
+220 
-233 AESAPTVVMVSPPE
+233 SAPSEVVNQTEPSEVSE
-247 LGGARGGLNNSHS
+247 SQN
-260 CTYKDIPYSQIVQ
+260 YKGIPYEKIVQ

-297 SRYLR
+297 TRYMR
-302 FICDFDEQKLFA
+302 FICDFNEQKLFQ
-314 IIPHWGLPEHEV
+314 ILPHWGLADHEV
-326 ISTIKSA
+326 MSTIKSA
-333 VASVRPTDMPSQ
+333 IGSTRPSDIPSQ
-345 MKEVLSSLGAAME
+345 MKEVLSFLGAS
-358 VETEKAE
+358 TEGGDE
-365 DSPIPT
+365 DSDETFCAP
-371 VGNELPGILQDLA
+371 VEKELPGILQDLS
-384 DHAPGEF
+384 DHAPEEF
-391 KEATLIAAMPML
+391 REATLMAAMPML
-403 GTLATGIRA
+403 GTLATSVRA
-412 RYNDGKINSASFIV
+412 KYRDGKLNSPSFIV

-435 KSFVDDEFA
+435 KSFVDNEFE

-449 IIKQDEVEWQKEIAY
+449 IIKQDEVEWQKEIEY
-464 SLAKKDGQDVENPCS
+464 SLAKKNGEEVENPCS
-479 QIRIL
+479 QIRII

-552 KVTLYYNMVM
+552 KVILYYNMVM

-580 VSRVTPVVLPDMVGA
+580 VSRVTPVLLPDMTGA
-595 KMPKFKPWTKDEEER
+595 KMPHFKEWTKEEVEK

-616 CLMDEEGEVD
+616 CMMDEEGEVD

-633 LEEWDEEKR
+633 IEDWDESKR

-667 GIIAYLLEGRQ
+667 GIIAYLLEGRK
-678 ETERAIKFARWYAER
+678 ETERAIKFAVWYAER
-693 CLHYQLQLYGD
+693 CLHYQLLIYGD
-704 KIDALHNGPSPQ
+704 KIDASHNSTLSPQ

-721 VRYLDALPREFTKED
+721 IRYLDVLPKEFTKED
-736 LVTLRLANNESP
+736 LVNLRLANNESA
-748 VVKTITWRWVKEGK
+748 VVKTIIYRWVKEGK
-762 IEKIDTNLWRKIG
+762 IVKTNTNLWQKC

>member
-1 MIALSHS
+1 
-8 FSGKPRQAS
+8 

-30 EEILQDVKQNKTLD
+30 EEILQDVKQNKNLE

-55 AASFKNGT
+55 AQCFNNGT

-81 KGLTEALWNKVREER
+81 KGLTEQLWQKVQDEN
-96 LIQEFRIVYFAE
+96 LIEEFRIVYFAE

-127 ENIQR
+127 EDIQK

-149 RCCFMVSEQYVR
+149 RCCFMVSEQYVK
-161 LLDPVVFEPLTEEQ
+161 LLDPVVFEESEW
-175 RQLYSASRM
+175 
-184 IAQKEEDL
+184 KEESGKSKE
-192 NALAQN
+192 NSSA
-198 ALVQNAL
+198 
-205 VQNELVQNALVQTTP
+205 
-220 TPPNLGGEEDTPA
+220 TPA
-233 AESAPTVVMVSPPE
+233 PLADSKSDLLPLSTFHFPLST
-247 LGGARGGLNNSHS
+247 LN
-260 CTYKDIPYSQIVQ
+260 YKGIPYENIVQ

-297 SRYLR
+297 SRYMR
-302 FICDFDEQKLFA
+302 FICDFDEQKLFT
-314 IIPHWGLPEHEV
+314 ILPHWGLSDHEAL
-326 ISTIKSA
+326 STIKSA
-333 VASVRPTDMPSQ
+333 VSSTRPAGIPSQ
-345 MKEVLSSLGAAME
+345 MNEVLANLGAALE
-358 VETEKAE
+358 AGSAE
-365 DSPIPT
+365 DEETT
-371 VGNELPGILQDLA
+371 VPPVEAELPGILQDLS
-384 DHAPGEF
+384 DHAPEEF
-391 KEATLIAAMPML
+391 REATLMAAMPML

-412 RYNDGKINSASFIV
+412 KYRDGKLNSPSFIV

-435 KSFVDDEFA
+435 KSFVDAEFE

-479 QIRIL
+479 CIRII

-489 VSAFLERALYA
+489 TAAFLERALYA

-552 KVTLYYNMVM
+552 KVILYYNMVM

-595 KMPKFKPWTKDEEER
+595 KMPEFKVWTKEDEEK

-616 CLMDEEGEVD
+616 CLMDEEGEVS

-633 LEEWDEEKR
+633 IEEWDEGKR
-642 QEYLQTLRYSLDV
+642 QEYLQTLHYSLDV
-655 LRRRAALNGFRA
+655 FRRRAALNGFRA

-678 ETERAIKFARWYAER
+678 ETECAIKFAVWYAER
-693 CLHYQLQLYGD
+693 CLHYQLQIYGD
-704 KIDALHNGPSPQ
+704 KIDALHNNAISPQ

-721 VRYLDALPREFTKED
+721 IRYLDALPKEFTKED
-736 LVTLRLANNESP
+736 LVNLRLANHESP
-748 VVKTITWRWVKEGK
+748 VVKTIICRWGKEGLVV
-762 IEKIDTNLWRKIG
+762 KIDTNLWQKKNPQ

>member
-1 MIALSHS
+1 MIQLAQS
-8 FSGKPRQAS
+8 FSGKPRKAS
-17 MAAYRQLLAENHV
+17 MAAYRQLLAKNHV
-30 EEILQDVKQNKTLD
+30 EEILQDVKQNKNMN

-55 AASFKNGT
+55 AQCFNNGS

-81 KGLTEALWNKVREER
+81 KGLTEQLWQKVQDEN
-96 LIQEFRIVYFAE
+96 LIEEFRIVYFAE

-119 RTPGLSIE
+119 RTPGSTIE
-127 ENIQR
+127 EDIQK

-149 RCCFMVSEQYVR
+149 RCCFMVSEQYVK
-161 LLDPVVFEPLTEEQ
+161 LLDPVVFEDIDHSPLTIDH
-175 RQLYSASRM
+175 SA
-184 IAQKEEDL
+184 AQKEVSEESEDKTEVSTL
-192 NALAQN
+192 NSKLSTFN
-198 ALVQNAL
+198 
-205 VQNELVQNALVQTTP
+205 
-220 TPPNLGGEEDTPA
+220 
-233 AESAPTVVMVSPPE
+233 
-247 LGGARGGLNNSHS
+247 
-260 CTYKDIPYSQIVQ
+260 YKGIPYENIVQ

-284 PAEGERNTALYTM
+284 PAEGERNMALYTM

-314 IIPHWGLPEHEV
+314 ILPHWGLSDHEV
-326 ISTIKSA
+326 LSTIKSA
-333 VASVRPTDMPSQ
+333 VGSTRPAGIPS
-345 MKEVLSSLGAAME
+345 MMHEVLSSLGAAIE
-358 VETEKAE
+358 AGSAEAEET
-365 DSPIPT
+365 T
-371 VGNELPGILQDLA
+371 VVPVDNELPGILQDLS
-384 DHAPGEF
+384 DHAPEEF
-391 KEATLIAAMPML
+391 REATLIAAMPML

-412 RYNDGKINSASFIV
+412 KYRDGKLNSPSFIV

-435 KSFVDDEFA
+435 KSFVDNEFE

-464 SLAKKDGQDVENPCS
+464 SLAKKDGEEVENPCA
-479 QIRIL
+479 QIRII

-580 VSRVTPVVLPDMVGA
+580 VSRVTPVILPDMVGA
-595 KMPKFKPWTKDEEER
+595 KMPEFKAWSQEGEEK

-633 LEEWDEEKR
+633 IEEWDEGKR

-678 ETERAIKFARWYAER
+678 ETERAIKFALWYAER

-704 KIDALHNGPSPQ
+704 KIDALHNNTLSPQ
-716 ASKGN
+716 TSKSN
-721 VRYLDALPREFTKED
+721 IHYLDALPKEFTKED
-736 LVTLRLANNESP
+736 LVNLRLSNNESP
-748 VVKTITWRWVKEGK
+748 VVKTIIYRWVKEGIVVK
-762 IEKIDTNLWRKIG
+762 INTNLWQKIQ

>member
-1 MIALSHS
+1 MILLASS

-30 EEILQDVKQNKTLD
+30 EEILQDVKQNKNLD

-55 AASFKNGT
+55 AECFTNGV
-63 RKAEDAVPSGL
+63 RKAEDAQPSGL
-74 FFLDIDE
+74 YYLDIDE
-81 KGLTEALWNKVREER
+81 KGLTEQLWNKVREEN
-96 LIQEFRIVYFAE
+96 LIEEFRIVYFAE

-127 ENIQR
+127 EDIQK

-137 GVSYDSHVTDLA
+137 DVSYDSHVTDLA
-149 RCCFMVSEQYVR
+149 RCCFMVSEQYVK
-161 LLDPVVFEPLTEEQ
+161 LMDPIIFEPLTEEQ
-175 RQLYSASRM
+175 KMDYTASHSP
-184 IAQKEEDL
+184 
-192 NALAQN
+192 
-198 ALVQNAL
+198 
-205 VQNELVQNALVQTTP
+205 VQTTP
-220 TPPNLGGEEDTPA
+220 APPNSGGEMVT
-233 AESAPTVVMVSPPE
+233 TVGDDSVAGVISSPPE
-247 LGGARGGLNNSHS
+247 LGGVRGGLN
-260 CTYKDIPYSQIVQ
+260 YKGIAYDKIVQ

-314 IIPHWGLPEHEV
+314 ILPHWGLSDHEV
-326 ISTIKSA
+326 LSTIRSA
-333 VASVRPTDMPSQ
+333 VSSVRPTDMPSQ
-345 MKEVLSSLGAAME
+345 MKEVLSSLGAAQE
-358 VETEKAE
+358 ASAESVDESLVTPVE
-365 DSPIPT
+365 D
-371 VGNELPGILQDLA
+371 ELPGILQDLS
-384 DHAPGEF
+384 DHAPEEF

-412 RYNDGKINSASFIV
+412 KYRDGKMNSASFIV

-435 KSFVDDEFA
+435 KSFVDNEFE

-479 QIRIL
+479 QIRII

-595 KMPKFKPWTKDEEER
+595 KMPQFKVWTKEDEEK

-633 LEEWDEEKR
+633 IEEWDEAKR

-667 GIIAYLLEGRQ
+667 GIIAYLLEGRK
-678 ETERAIKFARWYAER
+678 ETERAIRFALWYAER
-693 CLHYQLQLYGD
+693 CLHYQLQIYGD
-704 KIDALHNGPSPQ
+704 KIDALHNGMLTSQ
-716 ASKGN
+716 AAKGN
-721 VRYLDALPREFTKED
+721 IRYLDALPKEFTKED
-736 LVTLRLANNESP
+736 LVTLRLSNNESP
-748 VVKTITWRWVKEGK
+748 VVKTIICRWVKEELIAK
-762 IEKIDTNLWRKIG
+762 IGTNLWQKIC

>member
-1 MIALSHS
+1 
-8 FSGKPRQAS
+8 
-17 MAAYRQLLAENHV
+17 MAAYRQLLAKNHV
-30 EEILQDVKQNKTLD
+30 EEILQDVKQNNRLD

-55 AASFKNGT
+55 AQSFNNGT

-74 FFLDIDE
+74 FYLDIDE
-81 KGLTEALWNKVREER
+81 KGLTEQLWQKVQDENLIEEY
-96 LIQEFRIVYFAE
+96 RIVYFAE

-119 RTPGLSIE
+119 RTPGATIE
-127 ENIQR
+127 EDIQK

-149 RCCFMVSEQYVR
+149 RCCFMVSEKYVK
-161 LLDPVVFEPLTEEQ
+161 LLDPIVFEEQPSSPKLGDNRGLNEESPLTEKNENGSETCSDP
-175 RQLYSASRM
+175 QL
-184 IAQKEEDL
+184 
-192 NALAQN
+192 
-198 ALVQNAL
+198 
-205 VQNELVQNALVQTTP
+205 
-220 TPPNLGGEEDTPA
+220 PNLGG
-233 AESAPTVVMVSPPE
+233 S
-247 LGGARGGLNNSHS
+247 N
-260 CTYKDIPYSQIVQ
+260 YKGIPYENIVQ

-284 PAEGERNTALYTM
+284 PAEGERNMALYTM
-297 SRYLR
+297 SRYMR
-302 FICDFDEQKLFA
+302 FICDFDEQKLFT
-314 IIPHWGLPEHEV
+314 ILPHWGLSDHEV
-326 ISTIKSA
+326 QSTIKSA
-333 VASVRPTDMPSQ
+333 VGSTRPAGIPS
-345 MKEVLSSLGAAME
+345 MMNEVLSSLGAASE
-358 VETEKAE
+358 AGSAE
-365 DSPIPT
+365 SDEST
-371 VGNELPGILQDLA
+371 VAPVDNELPGILQDLS
-384 DHAPGEF
+384 DHAPEEF
-391 KEATLIAAMPML
+391 REATLMAAMPML

-412 RYNDGKINSASFIV
+412 KYRDGKLNSPSFIV

-435 KSFVDDEFA
+435 KSFVDAEFE

-449 IIKQDEVEWQKEIAY
+449 IIKQDEVEWQKEIEY
-464 SLAKKDGQDVENPCS
+464 SLAKKNGEEVENPCA
-479 QIRIL
+479 QIRII

-573 ADAESGL
+573 ADAEGGL
-580 VSRVTPVVLPDMVGA
+580 VSRVTPVLLPDMVGA
-595 KMPKFKPWTKDEEER
+595 RMPHFKPWSQEDEEK

-616 CLMDEEGEVD
+616 CLMDEEGEVE

-633 LEEWDEEKR
+633 IEAWDEEKR

-678 ETERAIKFARWYAER
+678 ETERAIRFAVWYAER
-693 CLHYQLQLYGD
+693 CLHYQLQLYGN
-704 KIDALHNGPSPQ
+704 KIDALHDNAVSPQ

-721 VRYLDALPREFTKED
+721 IRYLDVLPKEFTKED
-736 LVTLRLANNESP
+736 LVNLRLANNESP
-748 VVKTITWRWVKEGK
+748 VVKTIIYRWVKEGLVVK
-762 IEKIDTNLWRKIG
+762 TNANLWQKIQV

>member
-1 MIALSHS
+1 MIQLALS

-30 EEILQDVKQNKTLD
+30 EEILTDVKQNKNLD

-55 AASFKNGT
+55 AECFNNGT
-63 RKAEDAVPSGL
+63 RKAEDAVASGL

-81 KGLTEALWNKVREER
+81 KGLTEALWKKVQEEN
-96 LIQEFRIVYFAE
+96 LIEEFRIVYFAE

-127 ENIQR
+127 EDIQK

-149 RCCFMVSEQYVR
+149 RCCFMVSEQYVK

-175 RQLYSASRM
+175 RKLYALPINNKVEQTEVETTHLSPLTTSLSP
-184 IAQKEEDL
+184 L
-192 NALAQN
+192 NYKGIPY
-198 ALVQNAL
+198 
-205 VQNELVQNALVQTTP
+205 EKIVQT
-220 TPPNLGGEEDTPA
+220 
-233 AESAPTVVMVSPPE
+233 M
-247 LGGARGGLNNSHS
+247 
-260 CTYKDIPYSQIVQ
+260 
-273 ALLWKLGYGDA
+273 LWKLGYGDA

-302 FICDFDEQKLFA
+302 FICDFDEQKLFQ
-314 IIPHWGLPEHEV
+314 ILPHWGLSDHEV
-326 ISTIKSA
+326 MTTIKSA
-333 VASVRPTDMPSQ
+333 VSSVRPTEIPLL
-345 MKEVLSSLGAAME
+345 MKEVLTSMGTVQEAS
-358 VETEKAE
+358 AE
-365 DSPIPT
+365 CVDDAFVAP
-371 VGNELPGILQDLA
+371 VDDDLPGILQEIA
-384 DHAPGEF
+384 DHAPEEF
-391 KEATLIAAMPML
+391 KEASLIASMPML

-412 RYNDGKINSASFIV
+412 RYRDGELNSASFIV

-435 KSFVDDEFA
+435 KSFADKLFY

-464 SLAKKDGQDVENPCS
+464 SLAKKDG
-479 QIRIL
+479 II

-489 VSAFLERALYA
+489 VSALLERALYA
-500 KGKHLFTYAPEI
+500 KGKHLFTRAPEI

-552 KVTLYYNMVM
+552 KVTLYYNILM

-573 ADAESGL
+573 ADVESGL

-595 KMPKFKPWTKDEEER
+595 KMPKFKTWTKEEEEK

-626 LPLINKA
+626 LPLINQA
-633 LEEWDEEKR
+633 IEEWDESKR

-655 LRRRAALNGFRA
+655 FRRRAALNGFRA
-667 GIIAYLLEGRQ
+667 GIVAYLLEGRK
-678 ETERAIKFARWYAER
+678 ETERAIKFAVWYAER
-693 CLHYQLQLYGD
+693 CLHYQLQIYGD
-704 KIDALHNGPSPQ
+704 KIDALHNGELSTQ
-716 ASKGN
+716 AAKGN
-721 VRYLDALPREFTKED
+721 IRYLDALPKEFTKED
-736 LVTLRLANNESP
+736 LVSLRLSNNESP
-748 VVKTITWRWVKEGK
+748 VVKTIIYRWVKEGK
-762 IEKIDTNLWRKIG
+762 IEKIDANLWRKI

>member
-1 MIALSHS
+1 MIMMANS
-8 FSGKPRQAS
+8 FSGKPRKAS
-17 MAAYRQLLAENHV
+17 MAAYRQLLAKNHV
-30 EEILQDVKQNKTLD
+30 EEILTDVKQNNNLD

-55 AASFKNGT
+55 AECFNNGT
-63 RKAEDAVPSGL
+63 RKAEDAEASGL
-74 FFLDIDE
+74 YFLDIDE
-81 KGLTEALWNKVREER
+81 KGLTDALWKKVQEEN
-96 LIQEFRIVYFAE
+96 LIEAFRIVYFAE

-127 ENIQR
+127 EDIQK

-149 RCCFMVSEQYVR
+149 RCCFMVSEQYVK
-161 LLDPVVFEPLTEEQ
+161 LLDPIVFEPLTEEQ
-175 RQLYSASRM
+175 KKLYVQPVVAKV
-184 IAQKEEDL
+184 AQTSVNEECSMV
-192 NALAQN
+192 N
-198 ALVQNAL
+198 
-205 VQNELVQNALVQTTP
+205 
-220 TPPNLGGEEDTPA
+220 GEC
-233 AESAPTVVMVSPPE
+233 SM
-247 LGGARGGLNNSHS
+247 
-260 CTYKDIPYSQIVQ
+260 TYKGIAYEKIVQ
-273 ALLWKLGYGDA
+273 SLLWKLGYGDA
-284 PAEGERNTALYTM
+284 PAEGERNMALYTM

-302 FICDFDEQKLFA
+302 FICDFNEQKLFQ
-314 IIPHWGLPEHEV
+314 ILPHWGLSDHEV
-326 ISTIKSA
+326 LSTIKSA
-333 VASVRPTDMPSQ
+333 VGSTRPSEMPSQ
-345 MKEVLSSLGAAME
+345 MKEVLASLGAAQE
-358 VETEKAE
+358 TSSESVDDAIVTPVE
-365 DSPIPT
+365 
-371 VGNELPGILQDLA
+371 NELPDLLQDLS
-384 DHAPGEF
+384 DHAPEEF

-412 RYNDGKINSASFIV
+412 KYRDGKLNSPSFIV

-435 KSFVDDEFA
+435 KSFVDNEFE

-464 SLAKKDGQDVENPCS
+464 SLAKKNGEEVENPCS

-595 KMPKFKPWTKDEEER
+595 KMPKFKMWTKDEEEK
-610 VKRQCL
+610 VKRMCL
-616 CLMDEEGEVD
+616 CLMDEEGEVE

-633 LEEWDEEKR
+633 IEDWDEGKR

-667 GIIAYLLEGRQ
+667 GIIAYLLEGHK
-678 ETERAIKFARWYAER
+678 ETERAIKYALWYAER
-693 CLHYQLQLYGD
+693 CLHYQLQIYGD
-704 KIDALHNGPSPQ
+704 KIDALHNGTLSIQ

-721 VRYLDALPREFTKED
+721 IRYLDALPKEFTKED
-736 LVTLRLANNESP
+736 FVNLRLGNGESP
-748 VVKTITWRWVKEGK
+748 VVKTIIYRWVKEGK
-762 IEKIDTNLWRKIG
+762 IKKTDTNLWQKC

>member
-1 MIALSHS
+1 
-8 FSGKPRQAS
+8 

-30 EEILQDVKQNKTLD
+30 EEILQDVKQNNNLD

-55 AASFKNGT
+55 AECFTGGT
-63 RKAEDAVPSGL
+63 RKAENAQPSGL

-81 KGLTEALWNKVREER
+81 KGLTEELWGKVWEQN
-96 LIQEFRIVYFAE
+96 LIEEFRIVYFAE

-119 RTPGLSIE
+119 RTPGSSIE
-127 ENIQR
+127 DDIQK

-137 GVSYDSHVTDLA
+137 GVNYDSHVTDLA
-149 RCCFMVSEQYVR
+149 RCCFMVSEQYVK
-161 LLDPVVFEPLTEEQ
+161 LIDPAIFEPLTEEQ
-175 RQLYSASRM
+175 KKLYEVDAEVSTEPTQETSNLQPQTSM
-184 IAQKEEDL
+184 SYKGIAYEK
-192 NALAQN
+192 
-198 ALVQNAL
+198 
-205 VQNELVQNALVQTTP
+205 
-220 TPPNLGGEEDTPA
+220 
-233 AESAPTVVMVSPPE
+233 
-247 LGGARGGLNNSHS
+247 
-260 CTYKDIPYSQIVQ
+260 IVQ

-297 SRYLR
+297 TRYMR
-302 FICDFDEQKLFA
+302 FICDFDEQKLFQ
-314 IIPHWGLPEHEV
+314 ILPHWGLADHEV
-326 ISTIKSA
+326 MSTIKSA
-333 VASVRPTDMPSQ
+333 VGSTRPSDIPSQ
-345 MKEVLSSLGAAME
+345 MREVLSFLGASIE
-358 VETEKAE
+358 SGDE
-365 DSPIPT
+365 DSDESLCAP
-371 VGNELPGILQDLA
+371 VEKELPGILQDLA
-384 DHAPGEF
+384 DHSPEEF
-391 KEATLIAAMPML
+391 KEATLMAAMPML
-403 GTLATGIRA
+403 GTLATSIRA
-412 RYNDGKINSASFIV
+412 KYRDGKLNSPSFIV

-435 KSFVDDEFA
+435 KSFVDNEFE

-449 IIKQDEVEWQKEIAY
+449 IIKQDEVEWQKEIEY
-464 SLAKKDGQDVENPCS
+464 SLAKKDGQEVENPCS
-479 QIRIL
+479 QIRII

-580 VSRVTPVVLPDMVGA
+580 VSRVTPVLLPDMTGA
-595 KMPKFKPWTKDEEER
+595 KMPEFKPWTKDEEEK

-616 CLMDEEGEVD
+616 CLMDEEGEVE

-633 LEEWDEEKR
+633 IEEWDESKR

-667 GIIAYLLEGRQ
+667 GIIAYLLEGRK
-678 ETERAIKFARWYAER
+678 ETDRAIKFALWYAER
-693 CLHYQLQLYGD
+693 CLHYQLQIYGD
-704 KIDALHNGPSPQ
+704 KIDALHNGAISPQ

-721 VRYLDALPREFTKED
+721 IRYLDALPKEFTKED
-736 LVTLRLANNESP
+736 LVNLRLANNESA
-748 VVKTITWRWVKEGK
+748 VVKTIIYRWGKEEKVKK
-762 IEKIDTNLWRKIG
+762 IGPNLWQKLPS

>member
-1 MIALSHS
+1 
-8 FSGKPRQAS
+8 
-17 MAAYRQLLAENHV
+17 MAAYRQLLAKNHV
-30 EEILQDVKQNKTLD
+30 EDILQDVKQNNRLD

-55 AASFKNGT
+55 AQSFNNGT

-74 FFLDIDE
+74 FYLDIDE
-81 KGLTEALWNKVREER
+81 KGLTEQLWQKVQDENLIEEY
-96 LIQEFRIVYFAE
+96 RIVYFAE

-119 RTPGLSIE
+119 RTPGATIE
-127 ENIQR
+127 EDIQK

-149 RCCFMVSEQYVR
+149 RCCFMVSEKYVK
-161 LLDPVVFEPLTEEQ
+161 LLDPIVFEEQPSSPKLGDNRGLNEESPLTEKNENGSETCSDP
-175 RQLYSASRM
+175 QL
-184 IAQKEEDL
+184 
-192 NALAQN
+192 
-198 ALVQNAL
+198 
-205 VQNELVQNALVQTTP
+205 
-220 TPPNLGGEEDTPA
+220 PNLGG
-233 AESAPTVVMVSPPE
+233 S
-247 LGGARGGLNNSHS
+247 N
-260 CTYKDIPYSQIVQ
+260 YKGIPYENIVQ

-284 PAEGERNTALYTM
+284 PAEGERNMALYTM
-297 SRYLR
+297 SRYMR
-302 FICDFDEQKLFA
+302 FICDFDEQKLFT
-314 IIPHWGLPEHEV
+314 ILPHWGLSDHEV
-326 ISTIKSA
+326 QSTIKSA
-333 VASVRPTDMPSQ
+333 VGSTRPSGIPS
-345 MKEVLSSLGAAME
+345 MMNEVLSSLGAASE
-358 VETEKAE
+358 AGSAE
-365 DSPIPT
+365 SDEST
-371 VGNELPGILQDLA
+371 VAPVDAALPGILQDLS
-384 DHAPGEF
+384 DHAPEEF
-391 KEATLIAAMPML
+391 REATLMAAMPML

-412 RYNDGKINSASFIV
+412 KYRDGKLNSPSFIV

-435 KSFVDDEFA
+435 KSFVDAEFE

-449 IIKQDEVEWQKEIAY
+449 IIKQDEVEWQKEIEY
-464 SLAKKDGQDVENPCS
+464 SLAKKNGEEVENPCA
-479 QIRIL
+479 QIRII

-573 ADAESGL
+573 ADAEGGL
-580 VSRVTPVVLPDMVGA
+580 VSRVTPVLLPDMVGA
-595 KMPKFKPWTKDEEER
+595 RMPHFKPWSQEDEEK

-616 CLMDEEGEVD
+616 CLMDEEGEVE

-633 LEEWDEEKR
+633 IEAWDEEKR

-678 ETERAIKFARWYAER
+678 ETERAIRFAVWYAER
-693 CLHYQLQLYGD
+693 CLHYQLQLYGN
-704 KIDALHNGPSPQ
+704 KIDALHDNAVSPQ

-721 VRYLDALPREFTKED
+721 IRYLDVLPKEFTKED
-736 LVTLRLANNESP
+736 LVNLRLANNESP
-748 VVKTITWRWVKEGK
+748 VVKTIICRWVKEGLVVK
-762 IEKIDTNLWRKIG
+762 TNANLWQKIQV